1 MIERYLPG
9 RASAFGTFIFDV
21 SHNKSELGKTM
32 KFTSLQARIC
42 TTAGLCLLVSSASLV
57 SYGLFSSRA
66 NDQYVASEVSA
77 LVEKSTIREVQN
89 LAESRANAIQA
100 KLQNALDSARTMA
113 NTFAASKTLQS
124 PLSLGREQINNVLL
138 SVLKDNP
145 DFNGT
150 YSCWEPDALDGQ
162 DQAFRNG
169 QEGNNPLTGR
179 FTPYWTRSSD
189 GHVAVQPLVEY
200 DSQERHPNGVPKG
213 GWYAG
218 PRDTLKESVLD
229 PIPYVVQGKNV
240 WLTTLSVPI
249 VANGKFYG
257 VVGAD
262 FDIAFIQK
270 LSEQMSADLYGG
282 KGSVSI
288 LSNQGL
294 VVADSE
300 RTELIGQSIK
310 SLLPKSWEKTLGDIQ
325 SGRGDGL
332 LNKETQDIEVLMP
345 IQLGRTGK
353 PWAILIRL
361 PKAVVMSQA
370 ITLEQELQSRST
382 SSSVWQ
388 VSVGLGISLLALVAL
403 WFAAAKIVGPIREAA
418 ALAANISL
426 GDFSRRLVQQSEDE
440 VGQLSFA
447 LNEMSESLQ
456 RQVRVAE
463 RISEGDL
470 DLEVRLSSPH
480 DTLGKSLEK
489 MVSNLNNLI
498 SEVQVSAT
506 RITGSS
512 SQVTDLSQ
520 SLSDGASNSAS
531 SITEISAVMTQMA
544 AQTTDNADNA
554 KKADEQSQSSR
565 ADAGES
571 DKLMSELIAAMAE
584 IDNSGKDITAI
595 ITTIDNIAAQTNLLA
610 LNAAIEAARAG
621 ELGRG
626 FAVVADEVRSLAA
639 RSAEAAQ
646 QTAALIADSS
656 TKTQRGMIIAGRT
669 AESLKNI
676 VSGTSAVSSLVS
688 LIYQA
693 SSEQASGLRQASI
706 GLEQIDEV
714 TQQNQSNSHECA
726 LAARDLSERAS
737 VMQGVLS
744 RFKIKN
750 T

>member
-1 MIERYLPG
+1 
-9 RASAFGTFIFDV
+9 
-21 SHNKSELGKTM
+21 M
-32 KFTSLQARIC
+32 KFKSLQARIC
-42 TTAGLCLLVSSASLV
+42 VTAGVCLFVSSMSLIV
-57 SYGLFSSRA
+57 YGLFTARA
-66 NDQYVASEVSA
+66 NEQYVATEVAA
-77 LVEKSTIREVQN
+77 LVEKTTIREIQN

-100 KLQNALDSARTMA
+100 KLQNALDAARTMA
-113 NTFAASKTLQS
+113 NAFAASKASRSSLV
-124 PLSLGREQINNVLL
+124 LGREQINTVLL
-138 SVLKDNP
+138 GVLDDNP

-162 DQAFRNG
+162 DLAFRSAQDG
-169 QEGNNPLTGR
+169 SNPLTGR
-179 FTPYWTRSSD
+179 FTPYWTRGTE

-200 DSQERHPNGVPKG
+200 DSPDRHPNGVLKG
-213 GWYAG
+213 GWYSG
-218 PRDTLKESVLD
+218 PRETLKESVLD

-270 LSEQMSADLYGG
+270 LSEQMSAGLYDG

-288 LSNQGL
+288 ISNQGL
-294 VVADSE
+294 VVADSQ
-300 RTELIGQSIK
+300 RTDLIGQPIK
-310 SLLPKSWEKTLGDIQ
+310 ALLPDAWEKVLGDIR
-325 SGRGDGL
+325 SGRGNGM
-332 LNKETQDIEVLMP
+332 LNPQTQNIEVLMP
-345 IQLGRTGK
+345 IELGRTAK
-353 PWAILIRL
+353 PWAVLIRL

-370 ITLEQELQSRST
+370 IALEQELQARSI
-382 SSSVWQ
+382 SNSIWQ
-388 VSVGLGISLLALVAL
+388 VSVGLGILLLALAAL

-418 ALAANISL
+418 ALAATISL
-426 GDFSRRLVQQSEDE
+426 GDFSRRLVQKSEDE
-440 VGQLSFA
+440 VGQLSVA
-447 LNEMSESLQ
+447 LNDMSESLQ

-489 MVSNLNNLI
+489 MVSNLNRLI
-498 SEVQVSAT
+498 SEVQSSAT
-506 RITGSS
+506 QITGSS
-512 SQVTDLSQ
+512 TQVTDLSQ
-520 SLSDGASNSAS
+520 SLSEGASNSAS

-544 AQTTDNADNA
+544 AQTRDNAANA
-554 KKADEQSQSSR
+554 KKADEQSQASR

-584 IDNSGKDITAI
+584 IDSSGKDITAI

-656 TKTQRGMIIAGRT
+656 SKTQRGMIIAGRT

-676 VSGTSAVSSLVS
+676 VSGTSAVSNLVS

-693 SSEQASGLRQASI
+693 SSEQASGLQQASI

-714 TQQNQSNSHECA
+714 TQKNQSSSQECA
-726 LAARDLSERAS
+726 VAAKDLSERAS
-737 VMQGVLS
+737 LMQRVLG
-744 RFKIKN
+744 RFKVKRDSRHAAHLGG
-750 T
+750 

>member
-1 MIERYLPG
+1 
-9 RASAFGTFIFDV
+9 
-21 SHNKSELGKTM
+21 M
-32 KFTSLQARIC
+32 KFKSLQARIC
-42 TTAGLCLLVSSASLV
+42 VTAGVCLFVSSVSLV
-57 SYGLFSSRA
+57 VYGLFTARS
-66 NDQYVASEVSA
+66 NEHYVSTEVTA
-77 LVEKSTIREVQN
+77 LIEKSTIREIQN

-100 KLQNALDSARTMA
+100 RLQTALDAARTMA
-113 NTFAASKTLQS
+113 NTFAAGKAAQS
-124 PLSLGREQINNVLL
+124 PLALGRDQVNSVLL
-138 SVLKDNP
+138 NVLKDNP

-162 DQAFRNG
+162 DHAFRNA
-169 QEGNNPLTGR
+169 QDGNNPLTGR
-179 FTPYWTRSSD
+179 FTPYWTRSAD

-200 DSQERHPNGVPKG
+200 DSPDLHPNGVPKG
-213 GWYAG
+213 GWYSG

-240 WLTTLSVPI
+240 WLTILSVPI
-249 VANGKFYG
+249 VSGGKFYG

-270 LSEQMSADLYGG
+270 LSEQMSADLYDG

-288 LSNQGL
+288 MSNQGL
-294 VVADSE
+294 VVADS
-300 RTELIGQSIK
+300 RRMDLIGQPIK
-310 SLLPKSWEKTLGDIQ
+310 ALLPDSWEKVLSDIQ
-325 SGRGDGL
+325 RGRGDGL
-332 LNKETQDIEVLMP
+332 LNPQTQNIEVLMP
-345 IQLGRTGK
+345 IELGRTGK
-353 PWAILIRL
+353 PWAVLIRL

-370 ITLEQELQSRST
+370 IALEQELQSRSI
-382 SSSVWQ
+382 SNSVWQ
-388 VSVGLGISLLALVAL
+388 VSVGLGISLLALAGL
-403 WFAAAKIVGPIREAA
+403 WLAAAKIVGPIREAA
-418 ALAANISL
+418 ALAAQISL
-426 GDFSRRLVQQSEDE
+426 GDFSRRLVQKSEDE
-440 VGQLSFA
+440 VGQLSIA
-447 LNEMSESLQ
+447 LNDMSESLQ

-489 MVSNLNNLI
+489 MVTNLNQLI
-498 SEVQVSAT
+498 CEVQVSAT
-506 RITGSS
+506 RISGSS
-512 SQVTDLSQ
+512 AQVTDLSQ
-520 SLSDGASNSAS
+520 SLSEGAANSAS

-544 AQTTDNADNA
+544 AQTRDNAANA
-554 KKADEQSQSSR
+554 KKADEQSQASR

-584 IDNSGKDITAI
+584 IDSSGKDITAI

-626 FAVVADEVRSLAA
+626 FAVVADEVRTLAA

-656 TKTQRGMIIAGRT
+656 SKTQRGMVIAGRT

-693 SSEQASGLRQASI
+693 SSEQASGLQQASV

-714 TQQNQSNSHECA
+714 TQKNQSSSQECA
-726 LAARDLSERAS
+726 VAARDLSERAS
-737 VMQGVLS
+737 LMQRVLS
-744 RFKIKN
+744 RFKVKGG
-750 T
+750 

>member
-1 MIERYLPG
+1 
-9 RASAFGTFIFDV
+9 
-21 SHNKSELGKTM
+21 M
-32 KFTSLQARIC
+32 KFKSLQARIC
-42 TTAGLCLLVSSASLV
+42 VTAGVCLFVSSISLIV
-57 SYGLFSSRA
+57 YGLFSARA
-66 NDQYVASEVSA
+66 NEQYVSTEVSA
-77 LVEKSTIREVQN
+77 LVEKSAIREIQN

-100 KLQNALDSARTMA
+100 KLQNALDAARTMA
-113 NTFAASKTLQS
+113 NAFAASKASQS
-124 PLSLGREQINNVLL
+124 PLALGREQINSVLL

-150 YSCWEPDALDGQ
+150 YSCWEPNALDGQ
-162 DQAFRNG
+162 DPAFRNA
-169 QEGNNPLTGR
+169 EDGNNPLTGR
-179 FTPYWTRSSD
+179 FTPYWTRSAD

-200 DSQERHPNGVPKG
+200 DSPDRHPNGVPKG
-213 GWYAG
+213 GWYSG

-249 VANGKFYG
+249 VSNGKFYG

-282 KGSVSI
+282 KGTVSI

-294 VVADSE
+294 VVADSQ
-300 RTELIGQSIK
+300 RTDLIGQPIK
-310 SLLPKSWEKTLGDIQ
+310 ALLPDSWEKVLRDIQ
-325 SGRGDGL
+325 GGRGDGL
-332 LNKETQDIEVLMP
+332 LNAQTQNIEVLMP
-345 IQLGRTGK
+345 IALGRTGK
-353 PWAILIRL
+353 PWAVLIRL

-370 ITLEQELQSRST
+370 IALEQELQARSLNN
-382 SSSVWQ
+382 SIWQ
-388 VSVGLGISLLALVAL
+388 VSVGLVISLLALAAL
-403 WFAAAKIVGPIREAA
+403 WYAAAKIVGPIREAA
-418 ALAANISL
+418 ALAATISL
-426 GDFSRRLVQQSEDE
+426 GDFSRRLVQKSEDE
-440 VGQLSFA
+440 VGQLSVA
-447 LNEMSESLQ
+447 LNDMSESLQ

-489 MVSNLNNLI
+489 MVSNLNQLI
-498 SEVQVSAT
+498 SEVQISAT
-506 RITGSS
+506 QITGSS
-512 SQVTDLSQ
+512 AQVTDLSQ

-544 AQTTDNADNA
+544 AQTRDNAANA
-554 KKADEQSQSSR
+554 KKADEQSQASR

-656 TKTQRGMIIAGRT
+656 SKTQRGMIIAGRT

-676 VSGTSAVSSLVS
+676 VSGTSAVSNLVS

-693 SSEQASGLRQASI
+693 SSEQASGLQQASI

-714 TQQNQSNSHECA
+714 TQKNQSNSQECA
-726 LAARDLSERAS
+726 VAAKDLSERAS
-737 VMQGVLS
+737 LMQRVLG
-744 RFKIKN
+744 RFKVKRG
-750 T
+750 

>member
-1 MIERYLPG
+1 
-9 RASAFGTFIFDV
+9 
-21 SHNKSELGKTM
+21 M
-32 KFTSLQARIC
+32 KFNSLQTRIC
-42 TTAGLCLLVSSASLV
+42 FTAGLCLFISCASLV
-57 SYGLFSSRA
+57 LYGLYSSNA
-66 NDQYVASEVSA
+66 NQAYVGAEVSTLIESA
-77 LVEKSTIREVQN
+77 TIREVQN

-113 NTFAASKTLQS
+113 NTLGASKSAQS
-124 PLSLGREQINNVLL
+124 PLSLGREQINTMLL

-162 DQAFRNG
+162 DQAFRINEG
-169 QEGNNPLTGR
+169 GNNPLTGR

-189 GHVAVQPLVEY
+189 GHIAVQPLVEY
-200 DSQERHPNGVPKG
+200 DSDARHPNGVLKG
-213 GWYAG
+213 GWYSG
-218 PRDTLKESVLD
+218 PRDTQKESVLD
-229 PIPYVVQGKNV
+229 PLPYVVQGKNV

-249 VANGKFYG
+249 TANGKFYG

-262 FDIAFIQK
+262 FDISFIQK

-294 VVADSE
+294 VVADSK
-300 RTELIGQSIK
+300 RPELIGQSLK
-310 SLLPKSWEKTLGDIQ
+310 ALLPGSWENVLSNVQKGQGDSRFNPDSQ
-325 SGRGDGL
+325 
-332 LNKETQDIEVLMP
+332 EIEVQMP
-345 IQLGRTGK
+345 INLGRTGK
-353 PWAILIRL
+353 PWAIVIHL

-370 ITLEQELQSRST
+370 IALEQELQSRGVK
-382 SSSVWQ
+382 SSIWQ
-388 VSVGLGISLLALVAL
+388 VSVGVGISLLALLAL
-403 WFAAAKIVGPIREAA
+403 WLATAKIVGPIREAA

-426 GDFSRRLVQQSEDE
+426 GDFSRRLVQKSEDE

-447 LNEMSESLQ
+447 LNDMSESLQ

-470 DLEVRLSSPH
+470 DLEVRLSSPN

-489 MVSNLNNLI
+489 MVGNLNTLI
-498 SEVQVSAT
+498 SQVQASAT
-506 RITGSS
+506 QITGSS
-512 SQVTDLSQ
+512 AQVTELSQ

-544 AQTTDNADNA
+544 AQTTDNAANA
-554 KKADEQSQSSR
+554 KKADEQSQASR

-669 AESLKNI
+669 ADSLRNI
-676 VSGTSAVSSLVS
+676 VSGTSTVSSLVS

-693 SSEQASGLRQASI
+693 SSEQASGLQQASI

-714 TQQNQSNSHECA
+714 TQQNQVNSQQCA
-726 LAARDLSERAS
+726 VAAKNLSERAS
-737 VMQGVLS
+737 SMQQGLS
-744 RFKIKN
+744 RFKVKAS
-750 T
+750 

>member
-1 MIERYLPG
+1 
-9 RASAFGTFIFDV
+9 
-21 SHNKSELGKTM
+21 M
-32 KFTSLQARIC
+32 KFNSLQTRIC
-42 TTAGLCLLVSSASLV
+42 FTAGLCLFISSTSLV
-57 SYGLFSSRA
+57 LYGVFSAAA
-66 NDQYVASEVSA
+66 NERYVTGEVFR
-77 LVEKSTIREVQN
+77 LIEDSTIREVQN
-89 LAESRANAIQA
+89 LAESRAIAIQA
-100 KLQNALDSARTMA
+100 KLQNALDSARTLA
-113 NTFAASKTLQS
+113 NTFAASKTEQS
-124 PLSLGREQINNVLL
+124 PLSLGRAQINTMLL

-162 DQAFRNG
+162 DQASRNG
-169 QEGNNPLTGR
+169 DGGNNPLTGR

-200 DSQERHPNGVPKG
+200 DSLARHLNGVPKG

-249 VANGKFYG
+249 TANGKFYG

-270 LSEQMSADLYGG
+270 LSEQMSAELYGG

-294 VVADSE
+294 VVADSQ
-300 RTELIGQSIK
+300 RTDLIGQPLNG
-310 SLLPKSWEKTLGDIQ
+310 LLPDTWEQVLADIQ
-325 SGRGDGL
+325 SARGVGQ
-332 LNKETQDIEVLMP
+332 LNKDSQNIEVLTP

-353 PWAILIRL
+353 PWAILINL

-370 ITLEQELQSRST
+370 IALEQEMQSRSVRN
-382 SSSVWQ
+382 SVWQ
-388 VSVGLGISLLALVAL
+388 VAVGVVISLLALVAL
-403 WFAAAKIVGPIREAA
+403 WFATAKIVGPIREAA
-418 ALAANISL
+418 ALAASISL
-426 GDFSRRLVQQSEDE
+426 GDFSRRLVQKSEDE

-447 LNEMSESLQ
+447 LNDMSESLQ
-456 RQVRVAE
+456 RQVRIAE
-463 RISEGDL
+463 RISDGDL
-470 DLEVRLSSPH
+470 DLEVRLSSPQ
-480 DTLGKSLEK
+480 DSLGKSLEK

-506 RITGSS
+506 QITSS
-512 SQVTDLSQ
+512 SAQVTELSQ

-544 AQTTDNADNA
+544 AQTTDNAANA
-554 KKADEQSQSSR
+554 KKADEQSQVSR

-656 TKTQRGMIIAGRT
+656 IKTQRGMIIAGRT
-669 AESLKNI
+669 ADSLRNI
-676 VSGTSAVSSLVS
+676 VSGTSTVSSLVS

-693 SSEQASGLRQASI
+693 SSEQASGLQQASI

-714 TQQNQSNSHECA
+714 TQQNQANSQNCA
-726 LAARDLSERAS
+726 LAARDLSDRAS
-737 VMQGVLS
+737 TMQRGLG
-744 RFKIKN
+744 RFKVKSI
-750 T
+750 

>member
-1 MIERYLPG
+1 
-9 RASAFGTFIFDV
+9 
-21 SHNKSELGKTM
+21 M
-32 KFTSLQARIC
+32 KFNSLQTRIC
-42 TTAGLCLLVSSASLV
+42 FTAGLCLFISCASLV
-57 SYGLFSSRA
+57 LYGLYSSSA
-66 NDQYVASEVSA
+66 NQTYVGTEVST
-77 LVEKSTIREVQN
+77 LVESATIREVQN

-113 NTFAASKTLQS
+113 NTLGASKSAQS
-124 PLSLGREQINNVLL
+124 PLTLGREQINTMLL

-162 DQAFRNG
+162 DQAFRINEG
-169 QEGNNPLTGR
+169 GNNPLTGR

-189 GHVAVQPLVEY
+189 GHIAVQPLVEY
-200 DSQERHPNGVPKG
+200 DSDARHPNGVLKG
-213 GWYAG
+213 GWYSG
-218 PRDTLKESVLD
+218 PRDTQKESVLD
-229 PIPYVVQGKNV
+229 PLPYVVQGKNV

-249 VANGKFYG
+249 TANGKFYG

-262 FDIAFIQK
+262 FDISFIQK
-270 LSEQMSADLYGG
+270 LSEQMSADLYNG

-294 VVADSE
+294 VVADSKHP
-300 RTELIGQSIK
+300 ELIGQSLK
-310 SLLPKSWEKTLGDIQ
+310 ALLPGTWEKVLANVQKGQGD
-325 SGRGDGL
+325 SR
-332 LNKETQDIEVLMP
+332 LNPDSQEIEVQMP
-345 IQLGRTGK
+345 INLGRTGK
-353 PWAILIRL
+353 PWAIVIHL

-370 ITLEQELQSRST
+370 MALEHELQSRGVK
-382 SSSVWQ
+382 SSIWQ
-388 VSVGLGISLLALVAL
+388 VSVGVGISLLALLAL
-403 WFAAAKIVGPIREAA
+403 WFATAKIVGPIREAA

-426 GDFSRRLVQQSEDE
+426 GDFSRRLVQKSEDE

-447 LNEMSESLQ
+447 LNDMSESLQ

-470 DLEVRLSSPH
+470 DLEVRLSSPN

-489 MVSNLNNLI
+489 MVGNLNSLI
-498 SEVQVSAT
+498 SQVQASAT
-506 RITGSS
+506 QITGSS
-512 SQVTDLSQ
+512 AQVTELSQ

-544 AQTTDNADNA
+544 AQTTDNAANA
-554 KKADEQSQSSR
+554 KKADEQSQASR

-669 AESLKNI
+669 ADSLRNI
-676 VSGTSAVSSLVS
+676 VTGTSTVSSLVS

-693 SSEQASGLRQASI
+693 SSEQASGLQQASI

-714 TQQNQSNSHECA
+714 TQQNQVNSQQCA
-726 LAARDLSERAS
+726 EAAKNLSERANS
-737 VMQGVLS
+737 MQQGLS
-744 RFKIKN
+744 RFKVKAS
-750 T
+750 

>member
-1 MIERYLPG
+1 
-9 RASAFGTFIFDV
+9 V
-21 SHNKSELGKTM
+21 
-32 KFTSLQARIC
+32 
-42 TTAGLCLLVSSASLV
+42 
-57 SYGLFSSRA
+57 
-66 NDQYVASEVSA
+66 EVSA
-77 LVEKSTIREVQN
+77 LVEESTIREIQN
-89 LAESRANAIQA
+89 LAESRANAIQS
-100 KLQNALDSARTMA
+100 KLQNALDAARTMA
-113 NTFAASKTLQS
+113 SAFAASKTSQS
-124 PLSLGREQINNVLL
+124 PLDLGREQINTVLL
-138 SVLKDNP
+138 NVLKDNP

-150 YSCWEPDALDGQ
+150 YSCWEPNALDGN
-162 DQAFRNG
+162 DFAFTNG
-169 QEGNNPLTGR
+169 EDGSNPSTGR
-179 FTPYWTRSSD
+179 FTPYWTRSAD

-200 DSQERHPNGVPKG
+200 DSTDRHPNGVLKG
-213 GWYAG
+213 GWYSG
-218 PRDTLKESVLD
+218 PRSTLTESVLD
-229 PIPYVVQGKNV
+229 PIPYVVQGKKV

-249 VANGKFYG
+249 IADGKFYG

-262 FDIAFIQK
+262 FDIAFIQR
-270 LSEQMSADLYGG
+270 LSEQMSADLYDG
-282 KGSVSI
+282 KGSVTI
-288 LSNQGL
+288 MSNQGL
-294 VVADSE
+294 VVADSQHID
-300 RTELIGQSIK
+300 LIGQPIK
-310 SLLPKSWEKTLGDIQ
+310 ALLPESWEEVLANIQ
-325 SGRGDGL
+325 SGRGQSL
-332 LNKETQDIEVLMP
+332 LNQATENIEVLMP

-353 PWAILIRL
+353 PWALLIRL

-370 ITLEQELQSRST
+370 IALDSELGARSV
-382 SSSVWQ
+382 SNSIWQ
-388 VSVGLGISLLALVAL
+388 VIVGLGISLLALAVL
-403 WFAAAKIVGPIREAA
+403 WFAAAKIVGPIRDAA

-426 GDFSRRLVQQSEDE
+426 GDFSSRLVQQSEDE
-440 VGQLSFA
+440 VGQLSLA
-447 LNEMSESLQ
+447 LNDMSESLQ

-498 SEVQVSAT
+498 SEVQGSAT
-506 RITGSS
+506 QITGSS
-512 SQVTDLSQ
+512 DQVADLSQ
-520 SLSDGASNSAS
+520 SLSDGASSSAS

-544 AQTTDNADNA
+544 AQTSDNAENA
-554 KKADEQSQSSR
+554 KKADEQSEASR

-571 DKLMSELIAAMAE
+571 DKLMSELIAAMTE

-646 QTAALIADSS
+646 QTAALIADSA

-676 VSGTSAVSSLVS
+676 VSGTSAVSTLVS

-693 SSEQASGLRQASI
+693 SSEQASGLQQASI

-714 TQQNQSNSHECA
+714 TQQNQSNSQDCA
-726 LAARDLSERAS
+726 VAARDLSARAS
-737 VMQGVLS
+737 AMQRELS
-744 RFKIKN
+744 RFKVKKAS
-750 T
+750 

>member
-1 MIERYLPG
+1 
-9 RASAFGTFIFDV
+9 
-21 SHNKSELGKTM
+21 M
-32 KFTSLQARIC
+32 KFKSLQARIC
-42 TTAGLCLLVSSASLV
+42 VTAGVCLFVSSISLIV
-57 SYGLFSSRA
+57 YGLFSARA
-66 NDQYVASEVSA
+66 NEQYVSTEVSA
-77 LVEKSTIREVQN
+77 LVEKSTIREIQN

-100 KLQNALDSARTMA
+100 KLQNALDAARTMA
-113 NTFAASKTLQS
+113 NAFAASKASQS
-124 PLSLGREQINNVLL
+124 PLALGREQINSVLL

-150 YSCWEPDALDGQ
+150 YSCWEPNALDGQ
-162 DQAFRNG
+162 DPAFRNA
-169 QEGNNPLTGR
+169 EDGNNPLTGR
-179 FTPYWTRSSD
+179 FTPYWTRSAD

-200 DSQERHPNGVPKG
+200 DSPDRHPNGVPKG
-213 GWYAG
+213 GWYSG

-249 VANGKFYG
+249 VSNGKFYG

-282 KGSVSI
+282 KGTVSI

-294 VVADSE
+294 VVADSQ
-300 RTELIGQSIK
+300 RTDLIGQPIK
-310 SLLPKSWEKTLGDIQ
+310 ALLPDSWEKVLRDIQ
-325 SGRGDGL
+325 AGRGDGL
-332 LNKETQDIEVLMP
+332 LNAQTQNIEVLMP
-345 IQLGRTGK
+345 IALGRTGK
-353 PWAILIRL
+353 PWAVLIRL

-370 ITLEQELQSRST
+370 IALEQELQARSLNN
-382 SSSVWQ
+382 SIWQ
-388 VSVGLGISLLALVAL
+388 VSVGLVISLLALAAL
-403 WFAAAKIVGPIREAA
+403 WYAAAKIVGPIREAA
-418 ALAANISL
+418 ALAATISL
-426 GDFSRRLVQQSEDE
+426 GDFSRRLVQKSEDE
-440 VGQLSFA
+440 VGQLSAA
-447 LNEMSESLQ
+447 LNDMSESLQ

-489 MVSNLNNLI
+489 MVSNLNQLI
-498 SEVQVSAT
+498 SEVQISAT
-506 RITGSS
+506 QITGSS
-512 SQVTDLSQ
+512 AQVTDLSQ

-544 AQTTDNADNA
+544 AQTRDNAANA
-554 KKADEQSQSSR
+554 KKADEQSQASR

-656 TKTQRGMIIAGRT
+656 SKTQRGMIIAGRT

-676 VSGTSAVSSLVS
+676 VSGTGAVSSLVS

-693 SSEQASGLRQASI
+693 SSEQASGLQQASI

-714 TQQNQSNSHECA
+714 TQKNQSNSQECA
-726 LAARDLSERAS
+726 VAAKDLSERAS
-737 VMQGVLS
+737 LMQRVLG
-744 RFKIKN
+744 RFKVKRG
-750 T
+750 

>member
-1 MIERYLPG
+1 
-9 RASAFGTFIFDV
+9 
-21 SHNKSELGKTM
+21 M
-32 KFTSLQARIC
+32 KFKSLQARIC
-42 TTAGLCLLVSSASLV
+42 VTAGICLLVSSATLV
-57 SYGLFSSRA
+57 GYGLFSSRA
-66 NDQYVASEVSA
+66 NEQYVATEVSA
-77 LVEKSTIREVQN
+77 LVEKSTIREIQN

-100 KLQNALDSARTMA
+100 KLQSALDAARTMA
-113 NTFAASKTLQS
+113 DTFAAGKAAQS
-124 PLSLGREQINNVLL
+124 PLALGRDQINTVLL

-150 YSCWEPDALDGQ
+150 YSCWEPEALDGQ
-162 DQAFRNG
+162 DLAFRNG
-169 QEGNNPLTGR
+169 QDGNNPLTGR
-179 FTPYWTRSSD
+179 FTPYWTRSAD

-200 DSQERHPNGVPKG
+200 DSPDRHPNGVLKG
-213 GWYAG
+213 GWYSG
-218 PRDTLKESVLD
+218 PRTTLKESVLD

-249 VANGKFYG
+249 VSNNKFYG

-288 LSNQGL
+288 MSNQGL
-294 VVADSE
+294 VVADSQ
-300 RTELIGQSIK
+300 RTDLIGQSIK
-310 SLLPKSWEKTLGDIQ
+310 ALLPDSWERVLGDIQ
-325 SGRGDGL
+325 NGHGDGL
-332 LNKETQDIEVLMP
+332 LNQQTQNIEVLMP

-353 PWAILIRL
+353 PWAVLIRL

-370 ITLEQELQSRST
+370 IALGHELQARSI

-388 VSVGLGISLLALVAL
+388 VSAGLVISLLALIAL

-418 ALAANISL
+418 ALAATISL

-480 DTLGKSLEK
+480 DTLGKALER
-489 MVSNLNNLI
+489 MVSTLNNLI
-498 SEVQVSAT
+498 SDVQVSAT
-506 RITGSS
+506 QITGSS
-512 SQVTDLSQ
+512 AQVTDLSQ
-520 SLSDGASNSAS
+520 SLSEGASNSAS
-531 SITEISAVMTQMA
+531 SITEISAVMTQMS
-544 AQTTDNADNA
+544 AQTTDNAANA
-554 KKADEQSQSSR
+554 KKADEQSQASR
-565 ADAGES
+565 TDAGES

-584 IDNSGKDITAI
+584 INNSGKDITAI

-656 TKTQRGMIIAGRT
+656 TKTQRGMVIAGRT

-693 SSEQASGLRQASI
+693 SSEQASGLQQASL

-714 TQQNQSNSHECA
+714 TQQNQSNSQECA
-726 LAARDLSERAS
+726 VAAKDLSERAS
-737 VMQGVLS
+737 LMQHGLS
-744 RFKIKN
+744 RFKVKK

>member
-1 MIERYLPG
+1 
-9 RASAFGTFIFDV
+9 
-21 SHNKSELGKTM
+21 M
-32 KFTSLQARIC
+32 KFKSLQARIC
-42 TTAGLCLLVSSASLV
+42 VTAGVCLFVSSISLIV
-57 SYGLFSSRA
+57 YGLFSARA
-66 NDQYVASEVSA
+66 NEQYVATEVSA
-77 LVEKSTIREVQN
+77 LVEKSTIREIQN

-100 KLQNALDSARTMA
+100 KLQNALDAARTMA
-113 NTFAASKTLQS
+113 NAFAASKASQS
-124 PLSLGREQINNVLL
+124 PLVLGREQINSVLL

-150 YSCWEPDALDGQ
+150 YSCWEPNALDGQ
-162 DQAFRNG
+162 DTAFRNA
-169 QEGNNPLTGR
+169 EDGNNPLTGR
-179 FTPYWTRSSD
+179 FTPYWTRSAD

-200 DSQERHPNGVPKG
+200 DSPDRHPNGVPKG
-213 GWYAG
+213 GWYSG

-249 VANGKFYG
+249 VSNGKFYG

-282 KGSVSI
+282 KGTVSI

-294 VVADSE
+294 VVADSQ
-300 RTELIGQSIK
+300 RTDLIGQPIK
-310 SLLPKSWEKTLGDIQ
+310 ALLPDSWEKVLRDIQ
-325 SGRGDGL
+325 AGRGDGL
-332 LNKETQDIEVLMP
+332 LNAQTQNIEVLMP
-345 IQLGRTGK
+345 IALGRTGK
-353 PWAILIRL
+353 PWAVLIRL

-370 ITLEQELQSRST
+370 IALEQELQARSLNN
-382 SSSVWQ
+382 SIWQ
-388 VSVGLGISLLALVAL
+388 VSVGLVISLLALAAL
-403 WFAAAKIVGPIREAA
+403 WYAAAKIVGPIREAA
-418 ALAANISL
+418 ALAATISL
-426 GDFSRRLVQQSEDE
+426 GDFSRRLVQKSEDE
-440 VGQLSFA
+440 VGQLSAA
-447 LNEMSESLQ
+447 LNDMSESLQ

-489 MVSNLNNLI
+489 MVSNLNQLI
-498 SEVQVSAT
+498 SEVQISAT
-506 RITGSS
+506 QITGSS
-512 SQVTDLSQ
+512 AQVTDLSQ

-544 AQTTDNADNA
+544 AQTRDNAANA
-554 KKADEQSQSSR
+554 KKADEQSQASR

-656 TKTQRGMIIAGRT
+656 SKTQRGMIIAGRT

-676 VSGTSAVSSLVS
+676 VSGTGAVSSLVS

-693 SSEQASGLRQASI
+693 SSEQASGLQQASI

-714 TQQNQSNSHECA
+714 TQKNQSNSQECA
-726 LAARDLSERAS
+726 VAAKDLSERAS
-737 VMQGVLS
+737 LMQRVLG
-744 RFKIKN
+744 RFKVKRG
-750 T
+750 

>member
-1 MIERYLPG
+1 
-9 RASAFGTFIFDV
+9 
-21 SHNKSELGKTM
+21 M
-32 KFTSLQARIC
+32 KLKSLQARIC
-42 TTAGLCLLVSSASLV
+42 ITAGLCLFVSSASLV
-57 SYGLFSSRA
+57 AYGLFTSRT
-66 NDQYVASEVSA
+66 NEQYVSDEVA
-77 LVEKSTIREVQN
+77 VLIEHSTVREIQN

-100 KLQNALDSARTMA
+100 KLQNALEAARTMA
-113 NTFAASKTLQS
+113 STFAASKASQS
-124 PLSLGREQINNVLL
+124 PLMLGREQINSVLL

-145 DFNGT
+145 EFNGT
-150 YSCWEPDALDGQ
+150 YSCWEQDALDGKDLTSRDAQ
-162 DQAFRNG
+162 DG
-169 QEGNNPLTGR
+169 SNPLTGR
-179 FTPYWTRSSD
+179 FTPYWTRSPD
-189 GHVAVQPLVEY
+189 GRVAVQPLVEY
-200 DSQERHPNGVPKG
+200 DSQDSHPNGVPKG
-213 GWYAG
+213 GWYQG
-218 PRDTLKESVLD
+218 PKSTLKESVLD
-229 PIPYVVQGKNV
+229 PIPYVVQGNKV
-240 WLTTLSVPI
+240 WLATLSVPI
-249 VANGKFYG
+249 VANGTFYG

-270 LSEQMSADLYGG
+270 LSEQMSTELYGG
-282 KGSVSI
+282 KGSVTI

-294 VVADSE
+294 VVADSQ
-300 RTELIGQSIK
+300 RAELIGQPMK
-310 SLLPKSWEKTLGDIQ
+310 TLFADSWEKVLSDIQ
-325 SGRGDGL
+325 GGRGESL
-332 LNKETQDIEVLMP
+332 LNQKTQTFEVLMP

-353 PWAILIRL
+353 PWAVFIRL

-370 ITLEQELQSRST
+370 ITLEHELQARSVNN
-382 SSSVWQ
+382 SIWQ
-388 VSVGLGISLLALVAL
+388 VSVGLTILLLALTAL

-426 GDFSRRLVQQSEDE
+426 GDFSRRLVQRSEDE

-447 LNEMSESLQ
+447 LNDMSDSLQ

-470 DLEVRLSSPH
+470 DLDVRLSSPN

-506 RITGSS
+506 QITGSS
-512 SQVTDLSQ
+512 EQVTDLSQ
-520 SLSDGASNSAS
+520 SLSDGAANSAS

-544 AQTTDNADNA
+544 AQTSDNAVNA
-554 KKADEQSQSSR
+554 KKADEQSQASR

-571 DKLMSELIAAMAE
+571 DKLMTELISAMTE

-639 RSAEAAQ
+639 RSAEAAK
-646 QTAALIADSS
+646 QTATLIADSS

-693 SSEQASGLRQASI
+693 SSEQASGLQQASL

-714 TQQNQSNSHECA
+714 TQQNQSNSRDCA
-726 LAARDLSERAS
+726 ASAKDLSVRAS
-737 VMQGVLS
+737 LMQRELS
-744 RFKIKN
+744 RFKVKKPPLL
-750 T
+750 

>member
-1 MIERYLPG
+1 
-9 RASAFGTFIFDV
+9 
-21 SHNKSELGKTM
+21 M
-32 KFTSLQARIC
+32 KFKSLQARIC
-42 TTAGLCLLVSSASLV
+42 VTAGICLFVSSISLV
-57 SYGLFSSRA
+57 VYGLFTART
-66 NDQYVASEVSA
+66 NEQYVASEVSA
-77 LVEKSTIREVQN
+77 LVEKSTIREIQN
-89 LAESRANAIQA
+89 LAESRANVIQA
-100 KLQNALDSARTMA
+100 KLQNALDAARTMA
-113 NTFAASKTLQS
+113 NAFAASKVAQS
-124 PLSLGREQINNVLL
+124 PLALGREQINTVLL

-162 DQAFRNG
+162 DLAFRNA
-169 QEGNNPLTGR
+169 QDGNNPLTGR
-179 FTPYWTRSSD
+179 FTPYWTRSAG

-200 DSQERHPNGVPKG
+200 DSADRHPNGVPKG
-213 GWYAG
+213 GWYSG

-270 LSEQMSADLYGG
+270 LSEQMSAELYGG
-282 KGSVSI
+282 KGTVSI

-294 VVADSE
+294 VVADSQ
-300 RTELIGQSIK
+300 RTDLIGQPIK
-310 SLLPKSWEKTLGDIQ
+310 ALLPDAWEKVLSDIQ
-325 SGRGDGL
+325 GGRGNGL
-332 LNKETQDIEVLMP
+332 LNPQTQNIEVLMP
-345 IQLGRTGK
+345 IALGRTGK
-353 PWAILIRL
+353 PWAVLIRL
-361 PKAVVMSQA
+361 PKAVVMAQA
-370 ITLEQELQSRST
+370 IALEQELQARSINN
-382 SSSVWQ
+382 SIWQ

-403 WFAAAKIVGPIREAA
+403 WFATAKIVGPIREAA

-440 VGQLSFA
+440 VGQLSAA
-447 LNEMSESLQ
+447 LNDMSESLQ

-489 MVSNLNNLI
+489 MVSNLNQLI
-498 SEVQVSAT
+498 SEVQTSAT
-506 RITGSS
+506 QITGSS
-512 SQVTDLSQ
+512 AQVTDLSQ

-544 AQTTDNADNA
+544 AQTRDNAANA
-554 KKADEQSQSSR
+554 KKADEQSQASR

-656 TKTQRGMIIAGRT
+656 SKTQRGMIIAGRT

-676 VSGTSAVSSLVS
+676 VHGTSAVSNLVS
-688 LIYQA
+688 LIYRPPA
-693 SSEQASGLRQASI
+693 SRLPVCSRPASAWNRS
-706 GLEQIDEV
+706 
-714 TQQNQSNSHECA
+714 
-726 LAARDLSERAS
+726 
-737 VMQGVLS
+737 M
-744 RFKIKN
+744 K
-750 T
+750 

>member
-1 MIERYLPG
+1 
-9 RASAFGTFIFDV
+9 
-21 SHNKSELGKTM
+21 M
-32 KFTSLQARIC
+32 KFKSLQARIC
-42 TTAGLCLLVSSASLV
+42 VTAGVCLFVSSISLV
-57 SYGLFSSRA
+57 VYGLFSARA
-66 NDQYVASEVSA
+66 NEQYVATEVSA
-77 LVEKSTIREVQN
+77 LIEKSTIREIQN

-100 KLQNALDSARTMA
+100 RLQNALDAARTMA
-113 NTFAASKTLQS
+113 NTFAASKVAQS
-124 PLSLGREQINNVLL
+124 PLALGREQINSVLL
-138 SVLKDNP
+138 GVLKDNP

-150 YSCWEPDALDGQ
+150 YSCWEPNALDGQ
-162 DQAFRNG
+162 DAAFRNA
-169 QEGNNPLTGR
+169 EDGNNPLTGR
-179 FTPYWTRSSD
+179 FTPYWTRSAD
-189 GHVAVQPLVEY
+189 GHIAVQPLVEY
-200 DSQERHPNGVPKG
+200 DSADRHPNGVPKG
-213 GWYAG
+213 GWYSG

-270 LSEQMSADLYGG
+270 LSEQMSAELYDG
-282 KGSVSI
+282 KGTVTI

-294 VVADSE
+294 VVADSR
-300 RTELIGQSIK
+300 RTDLIGQPIK
-310 SLLPKSWEKTLGDIQ
+310 ALLPGSWEKVLRDIQ
-325 SGRGDGL
+325 GGQGDGL
-332 LNKETQDIEVLMP
+332 LNPQTQDIEVLMP
-345 IQLGRTGK
+345 ISLGRTGK
-353 PWAILIRL
+353 PWAVLIRL

-370 ITLEQELQSRST
+370 IALEQELQARSINN
-382 SSSVWQ
+382 SIWQ
-388 VSVGLGISLLALVAL
+388 VSAGMLISLLALAAL

-426 GDFSRRLVQQSEDE
+426 GDFSRRLVQKSEDE
-440 VGQLSFA
+440 VGQLSAA
-447 LNEMSESLQ
+447 LNDMSESLQ
-456 RQVRVAE
+456 RQVRGAE
-463 RISEGDL
+463 RIFEGDL
-470 DLEVRLSSPH
+470 DLEVRLSSPN

-489 MVSNLNNLI
+489 MVSNLNQLI
-498 SEVQVSAT
+498 CEVQASAT
-506 RITGSS
+506 QITGSS
-512 SQVTDLSQ
+512 AQVTDLSQ
-520 SLSDGASNSAS
+520 SLSEGASNSAS

-544 AQTTDNADNA
+544 AQTRDNADNA
-554 KKADEQSQSSR
+554 RKADEQSQASR

-571 DKLMSELIAAMAE
+571 DKLMSELIAAMTE

-656 TKTQRGMIIAGRT
+656 SKTQRGMIIAGRT

-676 VSGTSAVSSLVS
+676 VNGTSAVSNLVS

-693 SSEQASGLRQASI
+693 SSEQASGLQQASI

-714 TQQNQSNSHECA
+714 TQKNQSNSQECA
-726 LAARDLSERAS
+726 VAAKDLSERAS
-737 VMQGVLS
+737 LMQRVLG
-744 RFKIKN
+744 RFKVKRG
-750 T
+750 

>member
-1 MIERYLPG
+1 
-9 RASAFGTFIFDV
+9 
-21 SHNKSELGKTM
+21 M
-32 KFTSLQARIC
+32 KFKSLQTRIC
-42 TTAGLCLLVSSASLV
+42 FTAGICLFVSSASLV
-57 SYGLFSSRA
+57 VYGVFNSRA
-66 NDQYVASEVSA
+66 NEQYVSTEVTT
-77 LVEKSTIREVQN
+77 LVEKSTIREIQN
-89 LAESRANAIQA
+89 LAESRANAIQT
-100 KLQNALDSARTMA
+100 KLQNALDAARTMA
-113 NTFAASKTLQS
+113 TAFAASKTSQS
-124 PLSLGREQINNVLL
+124 PLAIGREQVNAVLL

-145 DFNGT
+145 EFNGT
-150 YSCWEPDALDGQ
+150 YSCWEPEALDGQ
-162 DQAFRNG
+162 DMAFRNTPDG
-169 QEGNNPLTGR
+169 SNPLTGR
-179 FTPYWTRSSD
+179 FTPYWTRSAD

-200 DSQERHPNGVPKG
+200 DSPDRHPNGVLKG
-213 GWYAG
+213 GWYSG
-218 PRDTLKESVLD
+218 PRSTLKESVLD

-262 FDIAFIQK
+262 FDISFIQK

-282 KGSVSI
+282 KGSVTI
-288 LSNQGL
+288 MSNQGL
-294 VVADSE
+294 VVADSDHVD
-300 RTELIGQSIK
+300 LIGQPIK
-310 SLLPKSWEKTLGDIQ
+310 ALLPETWDKILSDIQGGRGNSLLNPQ
-325 SGRGDGL
+325 
-332 LNKETQDIEVLMP
+332 TQNIEVLMP

-353 PWAILIRL
+353 PWAVLIRL

-370 ITLEQELQSRST
+370 ITLERELQARSV
-382 SSSVWQ
+382 SNSIWQ
-388 VSVGLGISLLALVAL
+388 VSVGLVISLLALVGL

-426 GDFSRRLVQQSEDE
+426 GDFSRRLVQQSDDE
-440 VGQLSFA
+440 VGQLSYA
-447 LNEMSESLQ
+447 LNDMSESLQ

-506 RITGSS
+506 QITGSS
-512 SQVTDLSQ
+512 EQVTDLSQ

-544 AQTTDNADNA
+544 AQTSDNAANA
-554 KKADEQSQSSR
+554 KKADEQSQASR
-565 ADAGES
+565 SDAGES

-656 TKTQRGMIIAGRT
+656 TKTKRGMIIAGRT
-669 AESLKNI
+669 AESLKSI

-693 SSEQASGLRQASI
+693 SSEQASGLQQASL

-714 TQQNQSNSHECA
+714 TQQNQSNSQECA
-726 LAARDLSERAS
+726 VAAKDLSARAS
-737 VMQGVLS
+737 LMQRELG
-744 RFKIKN
+744 RFRVKKV
-750 T
+750 

>member
-1 MIERYLPG
+1 
-9 RASAFGTFIFDV
+9 
-21 SHNKSELGKTM
+21 M
-32 KFTSLQARIC
+32 KFNSLQTRIC
-42 TTAGLCLLVSSASLV
+42 FTAGICLFISSASLV
-57 SYGLFSSRA
+57 LYGLFSSTA
-66 NDQYVASEVSA
+66 SEKYVAGEVSA
-77 LVEKSTIREVQN
+77 LIENSTIREVQN

-100 KLQNALDSARTMA
+100 KLQNALDAARTLA
-113 NTFAASKTLQS
+113 NAFAASKTAQS
-124 PLSLGREQINNVLL
+124 SLLLGREQINTMLL

-150 YSCWEPDALDGQ
+150 YSCWEPDAVDGQ

-169 QEGNNPLTGR
+169 EGGNNPLTGR

-189 GHVAVQPLVEY
+189 GHIAVQPLVEY
-200 DSQERHPNGVPKG
+200 DSQARHPNGVPKG
-213 GWYAG
+213 GWYTG
-218 PRDTLKESVLD
+218 PRDTQKESVLD

-249 VANGKFYG
+249 TANGKFYG

-270 LSEQMSADLYGG
+270 LSEQMSADLYAG

-294 VVADSE
+294 VVADSQ
-300 RTELIGQSIK
+300 RTDLIGQPLK
-310 SLLPKSWEKTLGDIQ
+310 GLLPDTWEKTLADIQ
-325 SGRGDGL
+325 SARGVGQF
-332 LNKETQDIEVLMP
+332 NKDSQNIEVLMP

-370 ITLEQELQSRST
+370 IALEQEMQSRSV
-382 SSSVWQ
+382 SNSVWQ
-388 VSVGLGISLLALVAL
+388 VSVGVVISLLALVAL
-403 WFAAAKIVGPIREAA
+403 WFATAKIVGPIREAA
-418 ALAANISL
+418 ALAASISL
-426 GDFSRRLVQQSEDE
+426 GDFSRRLVQKSEDE

-447 LNEMSESLQ
+447 LNDMSESLQ
-456 RQVRVAE
+456 RQVRIAE

-470 DLEVRLSSPH
+470 DLEVRLSSPQ
-480 DTLGKSLEK
+480 DALGKSLEQ

-506 RITGSS
+506 QITGSS
-512 SQVTDLSQ
+512 AQVTELSQ

-544 AQTTDNADNA
+544 AQTTDNAANA
-554 KKADEQSQSSR
+554 RKADEQSQASR

-656 TKTQRGMIIAGRT
+656 VKTQRGMVIAGRT
-669 AESLKNI
+669 ADSLRNI

-693 SSEQASGLRQASI
+693 SSEQASGLQQASI

-714 TQQNQSNSHECA
+714 TQQNQSNSQECA
-726 LAARDLSERAS
+726 VAAKNLSERANT
-737 VMQGVLS
+737 MQRGLS
-744 RFKIKN
+744 RFKVKSS
-750 T
+750 

>member
-1 MIERYLPG
+1 
-9 RASAFGTFIFDV
+9 
-21 SHNKSELGKTM
+21 M
-32 KFTSLQARIC
+32 KLKSLQARIC
-42 TTAGLCLLVSSASLV
+42 ITAGLCLFVSSASLV
-57 SYGLFSSRA
+57 AYGLFTSRT
-66 NDQYVASEVSA
+66 NEQYVSDEVA
-77 LVEKSTIREVQN
+77 VLIEHSTVREIQN

-100 KLQNALDSARTMA
+100 KLQNALEAARTMA
-113 NTFAASKTLQS
+113 STFAASKASQS
-124 PLSLGREQINNVLL
+124 PLMLGREQINSVLL

-145 DFNGT
+145 EFNGT
-150 YSCWEPDALDGQ
+150 YSCWEQDALDGKDLISRDAQ
-162 DQAFRNG
+162 DG
-169 QEGNNPLTGR
+169 SNPLTGR
-179 FTPYWTRSSD
+179 FTPYWTRSPD
-189 GHVAVQPLVEY
+189 GRIAVQPLVEY
-200 DSQERHPNGVPKG
+200 DSQDSHPNGVPKG
-213 GWYAG
+213 GWYQG
-218 PRDTLKESVLD
+218 PKSTLKESVLD
-229 PIPYVVQGKNV
+229 PIPYVVQGNKV
-240 WLTTLSVPI
+240 WLATLSVPI
-249 VANGKFYG
+249 VANATFYG

-270 LSEQMSADLYGG
+270 LSEQMSTELYGG
-282 KGSVSI
+282 KGSVTI

-294 VVADSE
+294 VVADSQ
-300 RTELIGQSIK
+300 RAELIGQPMK
-310 SLLPKSWEKTLGDIQ
+310 TLFADSWEKVLSDIQ
-325 SGRGDGL
+325 GGRSESL
-332 LNKETQDIEVLMP
+332 LNQKTQTFEVLMP

-353 PWAILIRL
+353 PWAVFIRL

-370 ITLEQELQSRST
+370 ITLEHELQARSVNN
-382 SSSVWQ
+382 SIWQ
-388 VSVGLGISLLALVAL
+388 VSVGLTILLLALTAL

-426 GDFSRRLVQQSEDE
+426 GDFSRRLVQRSEDE

-447 LNEMSESLQ
+447 LNDMSDSLQ
-456 RQVRVAE
+456 RQVKVAE

-470 DLEVRLSSPH
+470 DLDVRLSSPN

-506 RITGSS
+506 QITGSS
-512 SQVTDLSQ
+512 EQVTDLSQ
-520 SLSDGASNSAS
+520 SLSDGAANSAS

-544 AQTTDNADNA
+544 AQTSDNAVNA
-554 KKADEQSQSSR
+554 KKADEQSQASR

-571 DKLMSELIAAMAE
+571 DKLMTELISAMTE

-639 RSAEAAQ
+639 RSAEAAK
-646 QTAALIADSS
+646 QTATLIADSS

-676 VSGTSAVSSLVS
+676 VSGTRAVSSLVS

-693 SSEQASGLRQASI
+693 SSEQASGLQQASL

-714 TQQNQSNSHECA
+714 TQQNQSNSRDCA
-726 LAARDLSERAS
+726 ASAKDLSVRAS
-737 VMQGVLS
+737 LMQRELS
-744 RFKIKN
+744 RFKVKK
-750 T
+750 TPLL

>member
-1 MIERYLPG
+1 
-9 RASAFGTFIFDV
+9 
-21 SHNKSELGKTM
+21 M
-32 KFTSLQARIC
+32 KFNSLQTRIC
-42 TTAGLCLLVSSASLV
+42 FTAGLCLFISSASLV
-57 SYGLFSSRA
+57 LYGLYSS
-66 NDQYVASEVSA
+66 NDNEAYVGTEVSKLIESA
-77 LVEKSTIREVQN
+77 TIREVQN
-89 LAESRANAIQA
+89 LAESRANAIQS
-100 KLQNALDSARTMA
+100 KLQNALDSARTLA
-113 NTFAASKTLQS
+113 NTLGASKRAQS
-124 PLSLGREQINNVLL
+124 PLALGREQINTMLL

-162 DQAFRNG
+162 DQAFRNN
-169 QEGNNPLTGR
+169 ESGNNPVTGR

-189 GHVAVQPLVEY
+189 GRVAVQPLVEY
-200 DSQERHPNGVPKG
+200 DSDARHSNGVPKG
-213 GWYAG
+213 GWYSG
-218 PRDTLKESVLD
+218 PRDTRKESVLD

-249 VANGKFYG
+249 IANGKFYG

-262 FDIAFIQK
+262 FDISFIQK

-288 LSNQGL
+288 LSHQGL
-294 VVADSE
+294 VVADSK
-300 RTELIGQSIK
+300 RPDLIGQPLK
-310 SLLPKSWEKTLGDIQ
+310 ALLPDTWDKVLANVQKGQGDSRFNEVSQGIEVQMPITLGR
-325 SGRGDGL
+325 S
-332 LNKETQDIEVLMP
+332 E
-345 IQLGRTGK
+345 K
-353 PWAILIRL
+353 PWAILIHL

-370 ITLEQELQSRST
+370 IALEQELQARGVRS
-382 SSSVWQ
+382 SIWQ
-388 VSVGLGISLLALVAL
+388 VSVGVTISVLALLAL
-403 WFAAAKIVGPIREAA
+403 WFATAKIVGPIREAA

-440 VGQLSFA
+440 VGQLSLA
-447 LNEMSESLQ
+447 LNDMSESLQ

-489 MVSNLNNLI
+489 MVGNLNTLI
-498 SEVQVSAT
+498 SQVQASAT
-506 RITGSS
+506 QITGSS
-512 SQVTDLSQ
+512 AQVTELSQ

-544 AQTTDNADNA
+544 AQTTDNAANA
-554 KKADEQSQSSR
+554 KKADEQSQASR

-571 DKLMSELIAAMAE
+571 DKLMSELIAAMTE

-656 TKTQRGMIIAGRT
+656 TKTQRGMVIAGRT
-669 AESLKNI
+669 ADSLRNI
-676 VSGTSAVSSLVS
+676 VSGTSTVSSLVS

-693 SSEQASGLRQASI
+693 SSEQASGLQQASI

-714 TQQNQSNSHECA
+714 TQQNQANSQQCA
-726 LAARDLSERAS
+726 VAARNLSERAS
-737 VMQGVLS
+737 SMQQGLS
-744 RFKIKN
+744 RFKVKAS
-750 T
+750 

>member
-1 MIERYLPG
+1 
-9 RASAFGTFIFDV
+9 
-21 SHNKSELGKTM
+21 M

-42 TTAGLCLLVSSASLV
+42 VTAGACLFVSSVSLV
-57 SYGLFSSRA
+57 VYGLFTARS
-66 NDQYVASEVSA
+66 NEQYVASEVSA
-77 LVEKSTIREVQN
+77 LVEKSTIREIQN

-100 KLQNALDSARTMA
+100 KLQNALDAARTMA
-113 NTFAASKTLQS
+113 NTFAASKASQS
-124 PLSLGREQINNVLL
+124 PLALGREQINSVLL
-138 SVLKDNP
+138 NVLKDNP

-150 YSCWEPDALDGQ
+150 YSCWEPNALDGQ
-162 DQAFRNG
+162 DPGFRNA
-169 QEGNNPLTGR
+169 QDGNNPVTGR
-179 FTPYWTRSSD
+179 FTPYWTRSAD

-200 DSQERHPNGVPKG
+200 DSADRHANGVLKG
-213 GWYAG
+213 GWYSG

-249 VANGKFYG
+249 VSEGKFYG

-282 KGSVSI
+282 KGTVSI

-294 VVADSE
+294 VVADSQ
-300 RTELIGQSIK
+300 RTDLIGQPIK
-310 SLLPKSWEKTLGDIQ
+310 ALLPNSWEKVLGDIQ
-325 SGRGDGL
+325 GGRGDGL
-332 LNKETQDIEVLMP
+332 LNAQTQNIEVLMP
-345 IQLGRTGK
+345 IVLGRTGK
-353 PWAILIRL
+353 PWAVLIRL

-370 ITLEQELQSRST
+370 IALEQELQARSLDN
-382 SSSVWQ
+382 SIWQ
-388 VSVGLGISLLALVAL
+388 VSVGLVISLLALAAL
-403 WFAAAKIVGPIREAA
+403 WYAAAKIVGPIREAA
-418 ALAANISL
+418 ALAATISL

-440 VGQLSFA
+440 VGQLSAA
-447 LNEMSESLQ
+447 LNDMSESLQ

-470 DLEVRLSSPH
+470 DLQVRLSSPQ

-489 MVSNLNNLI
+489 MVSNLNQLI
-498 SEVQVSAT
+498 SEVQASAT
-506 RITGSS
+506 QITGSS
-512 SQVTDLSQ
+512 TQVTDLSQ
-520 SLSDGASNSAS
+520 SLSEGASNSAS

-544 AQTTDNADNA
+544 AQTRDNAANA
-554 KKADEQSQSSR
+554 KKADEQSQASR

-656 TKTQRGMIIAGRT
+656 SKTQRGMIIAGRT

-676 VSGTSAVSSLVS
+676 VSGTSEVSSLVS

-693 SSEQASGLRQASI
+693 SSEQASGLQQASI

-714 TQQNQSNSHECA
+714 TQKNQSNSHECA
-726 LAARDLSERAS
+726 IAAKDLSERAS
-737 VMQGVLS
+737 LMQRVLG
-744 RFKIKN
+744 RFKVKVSR
-750 T
+750 

>member
-1 MIERYLPG
+1 
-9 RASAFGTFIFDV
+9 
-21 SHNKSELGKTM
+21 M
-32 KFTSLQARIC
+32 KFKSLQARIC
-42 TTAGLCLLVSSASLV
+42 VTAGVCLFISSISLV
-57 SYGLFSSRA
+57 VYGLFSARS
-66 NDQYVASEVSA
+66 NEQYVSGEVTT
-77 LVEKSTIREVQN
+77 LIEKSTIREIQN
-89 LAESRANAIQA
+89 LAGSRANAIQA
-100 KLQNALDSARTMA
+100 KLQNALDAARTMA
-113 NTFAASKTLQS
+113 NTFAASKASQS
-124 PLSLGREQINNVLL
+124 PLVLGRDQVNSILL

-145 DFNGT
+145 EFNGT

-162 DQAFRNG
+162 DLAFRN
-169 QEGNNPLTGR
+169 ERDGNNPLTGR
-179 FTPYWTRSSD
+179 FTPYWTRSAD

-200 DSQERHPNGVPKG
+200 DSADRHPNGVPKG
-213 GWYAG
+213 GWYTG

-249 VANGKFYG
+249 VSDGKFRG

-288 LSNQGL
+288 MSNQGL
-294 VVADSE
+294 VVADSQ
-300 RTELIGQSIK
+300 RTELIGQPIK
-310 SLLPKSWEKTLGDIQ
+310 TLLPDSWEKVLRDIQ
-325 SGRGDGL
+325 SGRGDGQ
-332 LNKETQDIEVLMP
+332 LNTQTQNIEVLMP
-345 IQLGRTGK
+345 IELGRTGK
-353 PWAILIRL
+353 PWAVLIRL

-370 ITLEQELQSRST
+370 IALEQELQSRSI
-382 SSSVWQ
+382 SNSIWQ
-388 VSVGLGISLLALVAL
+388 VSVGLGISLLALAAL
-403 WFAAAKIVGPIREAA
+403 WLAAAKIVGPIREAA

-426 GDFSRRLVQQSEDE
+426 GDFSRRLVQKSEDE
-440 VGQLSFA
+440 VGQLSIA
-447 LNEMSESLQ
+447 LNDMSESLQ

-489 MVSNLNNLI
+489 MVGNLNQLI
-498 SEVQVSAT
+498 CEVQASAT
-506 RITGSS
+506 QISGSS
-512 SQVTDLSQ
+512 AQVTDLSQ
-520 SLSDGASNSAS
+520 SLSEGASNSAS

-544 AQTTDNADNA
+544 AQTRDNAANA
-554 KKADEQSQSSR
+554 KKADEQSQASR

-571 DKLMSELIAAMAE
+571 DKLMSELIAAMAD
-584 IDNSGKDITAI
+584 IDSSGKDITAI

-656 TKTQRGMIIAGRT
+656 GKTQRGMVIAGRT

-676 VSGTSAVSSLVS
+676 VHGTSSVSNLVS

-693 SSEQASGLRQASI
+693 SSEQASGLQQASV

-714 TQQNQSNSHECA
+714 TQKNQSNSQECA
-726 LAARDLSERAS
+726 TAAKDLSERAG
-737 VMQGVLS
+737 VMQRVLS
-744 RFKIKN
+744 RFKVKRA
-750 T
+750 

>member
-1 MIERYLPG
+1 
-9 RASAFGTFIFDV
+9 
-21 SHNKSELGKTM
+21 M
-32 KFTSLQARIC
+32 KFKSLQARIC
-42 TTAGLCLLVSSASLV
+42 VTAGVCLFVSSISLIV
-57 SYGLFSSRA
+57 YGLFSARA
-66 NDQYVASEVSA
+66 NEQYVSTEVSA
-77 LVEKSTIREVQN
+77 LVEKSTIREIQN

-100 KLQNALDSARTMA
+100 KLQNALDAARTMA
-113 NTFAASKTLQS
+113 NAFAASKASQS
-124 PLSLGREQINNVLL
+124 PLVLGREQINSVLL

-150 YSCWEPDALDGQ
+150 YSCWEPNALDGQ
-162 DQAFRNG
+162 DPAFRNA
-169 QEGNNPLTGR
+169 EDGNNPLTGR
-179 FTPYWTRSSD
+179 FTPYWTRSAD

-200 DSQERHPNGVPKG
+200 DSPDRHPNGVPKG
-213 GWYAG
+213 GWYSG
-218 PRDTLKESVLD
+218 PRDSLKESVLD

-249 VANGKFYG
+249 VSNGKFYG

-282 KGSVSI
+282 KGTVSI

-294 VVADSE
+294 VVADSQ
-300 RTELIGQSIK
+300 RTDLIGQPIK
-310 SLLPKSWEKTLGDIQ
+310 ALLPGSWEKVLSDIQ
-325 SGRGDGL
+325 GGRGDGL
-332 LNKETQDIEVLMP
+332 LNVQTQTIEVLMP
-345 IQLGRTGK
+345 IALGRTGK
-353 PWAILIRL
+353 PWAVLIRL

-370 ITLEQELQSRST
+370 IALEQELQARSLNN
-382 SSSVWQ
+382 SIWQ
-388 VSVGLGISLLALVAL
+388 VSVGLVISLLALAAL
-403 WFAAAKIVGPIREAA
+403 WYAAAKIVGPIREAA
-418 ALAANISL
+418 ALAATISL
-426 GDFSRRLVQQSEDE
+426 GDFSRRLVQKSEDE
-440 VGQLSFA
+440 VGQLSAA
-447 LNEMSESLQ
+447 LNDMSESLQ

-489 MVSNLNNLI
+489 MVSNLNQLI
-498 SEVQVSAT
+498 SEVQISAT
-506 RITGSS
+506 QITGSS
-512 SQVTDLSQ
+512 AQVTDLSQ

-544 AQTTDNADNA
+544 AQTRDNAANA
-554 KKADEQSQSSR
+554 KKADEQSQASR

-571 DKLMSELIAAMAE
+571 DKLMCELIAAMAE

-656 TKTQRGMIIAGRT
+656 SKTQRGMIIAGRT

-676 VSGTSAVSSLVS
+676 VTGTGAVSSLVS

-693 SSEQASGLRQASI
+693 SSEQASGLQQASI

-714 TQQNQSNSHECA
+714 TQKNQSNSQECA
-726 LAARDLSERAS
+726 VAAKDLSERAS
-737 VMQGVLS
+737 LMQRVLG
-744 RFKIKN
+744 RFKIKRG
-750 T
+750 

>member
-1 MIERYLPG
+1 
-9 RASAFGTFIFDV
+9 
-21 SHNKSELGKTM
+21 M
-32 KFTSLQARIC
+32 KFKSLQTRIC
-42 TTAGLCLLVSSASLV
+42 FTAGICLFVSSASLV
-57 SYGLFSSRA
+57 VYGVFNSRA
-66 NDQYVASEVSA
+66 NEQYVSTEVTT
-77 LVEKSTIREVQN
+77 LVEKSTIREIQN
-89 LAESRANAIQA
+89 LAESRANAIQT
-100 KLQNALDSARTMA
+100 KLQNALDAARTMA
-113 NTFAASKTLQS
+113 TAFAASKTSQS
-124 PLSLGREQINNVLL
+124 PLAIGREQVNAVLL

-145 DFNGT
+145 EFNGT
-150 YSCWEPDALDGQ
+150 YSCWEPEALDGQ
-162 DQAFRNG
+162 DMAFRNTPDG
-169 QEGNNPLTGR
+169 SNPLTGR
-179 FTPYWTRSSD
+179 FTPYWTRSAD

-200 DSQERHPNGVPKG
+200 DSPDRHPNGVLKG
-213 GWYAG
+213 GWYSG
-218 PRDTLKESVLD
+218 PRSTLKESVLD

-262 FDIAFIQK
+262 FDISFIQK

-282 KGSVSI
+282 KGSVTI
-288 LSNQGL
+288 MSNQGL
-294 VVADSE
+294 VVADSDHVD
-300 RTELIGQSIK
+300 LIGQPIK
-310 SLLPKSWEKTLGDIQ
+310 ALLPETWDKILSDIQGGRGNSLLNPQ
-325 SGRGDGL
+325 
-332 LNKETQDIEVLMP
+332 TQNIEVLMP

-353 PWAILIRL
+353 PWAVLIRL

-370 ITLEQELQSRST
+370 ITLEHELQARSV
-382 SSSVWQ
+382 SNSIWQ
-388 VSVGLGISLLALVAL
+388 VSVGLVISLLALVGL

-440 VGQLSFA
+440 VGQLSYA
-447 LNEMSESLQ
+447 LNDMSESLQ

-506 RITGSS
+506 QITGSS
-512 SQVTDLSQ
+512 EQVTDLSQ

-544 AQTTDNADNA
+544 AQTSDNAANA
-554 KKADEQSQSSR
+554 KKADEQSQASR
-565 ADAGES
+565 SDAGES

-656 TKTQRGMIIAGRT
+656 TKTKRGMIIAGRT
-669 AESLKNI
+669 AESLKSI

-693 SSEQASGLRQASI
+693 SSEQASGLQQASL

-714 TQQNQSNSHECA
+714 TQQNQSNSQECA
-726 LAARDLSERAS
+726 VAAKDLSARAS
-737 VMQGVLS
+737 LMQRELG
-744 RFKIKN
+744 RFRVKKV
-750 T
+750 

>member
-1 MIERYLPG
+1 
-9 RASAFGTFIFDV
+9 
-21 SHNKSELGKTM
+21 M
-32 KFTSLQARIC
+32 KLKSLQARIC
-42 TTAGLCLLVSSASLV
+42 ITAGLCLFVSSASLV
-57 SYGLFSSRA
+57 AYGLFTSRT
-66 NDQYVASEVSA
+66 NEQYVSDEVA
-77 LVEKSTIREVQN
+77 VLIEHSTVREIQN

-100 KLQNALDSARTMA
+100 KLQNALEAARTMA
-113 NTFAASKTLQS
+113 STFAASKASQS
-124 PLSLGREQINNVLL
+124 PLMLGREQINSVLL

-145 DFNGT
+145 EFNGT
-150 YSCWEPDALDGQ
+150 YSCWEQDALDGKDLTSRDAQ
-162 DQAFRNG
+162 DG
-169 QEGNNPLTGR
+169 SNPLTGR
-179 FTPYWTRSSD
+179 FTPYWTRSPD
-189 GHVAVQPLVEY
+189 GRIAVQPLVEY
-200 DSQERHPNGVPKG
+200 DSQDSHPNGVPKG
-213 GWYAG
+213 GWYQG
-218 PRDTLKESVLD
+218 PKSTLKESVLD
-229 PIPYVVQGKNV
+229 PIPYVVQGNKV
-240 WLTTLSVPI
+240 WLATLSVPI
-249 VANGKFYG
+249 VANGTFYG

-270 LSEQMSADLYGG
+270 LSEQMSTELYGG
-282 KGSVSI
+282 KGSVTI

-294 VVADSE
+294 VVADSQ
-300 RTELIGQSIK
+300 RAELIGQPMK
-310 SLLPKSWEKTLGDIQ
+310 TLFADSWEKVLSDIQ
-325 SGRGDGL
+325 GGRGESL
-332 LNKETQDIEVLMP
+332 LNQKTQTFEVLMP

-353 PWAILIRL
+353 PWAVFIRL

-370 ITLEQELQSRST
+370 ITLEHELQARSVNN
-382 SSSVWQ
+382 SIWQ
-388 VSVGLGISLLALVAL
+388 VSVGLTILLLALTAL

-426 GDFSRRLVQQSEDE
+426 GDFSRRLVQRSEDE

-447 LNEMSESLQ
+447 LNDMSDSLQ
-456 RQVRVAE
+456 RQVKVAE

-470 DLEVRLSSPH
+470 DLDVRLSSPN

-506 RITGSS
+506 QITGSS
-512 SQVTDLSQ
+512 EQVTDLSQ
-520 SLSDGASNSAS
+520 SLSDGAANSAS

-544 AQTTDNADNA
+544 AQTSDNAVNA
-554 KKADEQSQSSR
+554 KKADEQSQASR

-571 DKLMSELIAAMAE
+571 DKLMTELISAMTE

-639 RSAEAAQ
+639 RSAEAAK
-646 QTAALIADSS
+646 QTATLIADSS

-676 VSGTSAVSSLVS
+676 VSGTRAVSSLVS

-693 SSEQASGLRQASI
+693 SSEQASGLQQASL

-714 TQQNQSNSHECA
+714 TQQNQSNSRDCA
-726 LAARDLSERAS
+726 ASAKDLSVRAS
-737 VMQGVLS
+737 LMQRELS
-744 RFKIKN
+744 RFKVKKPSLL
-750 T
+750 

>member
-1 MIERYLPG
+1 
-9 RASAFGTFIFDV
+9 
-21 SHNKSELGKTM
+21 M
-32 KFTSLQARIC
+32 KLRSLQARIC
-42 TTAGLCLLVSSASLV
+42 VTAGICLFVSSASLV
-57 SYGLFSSRA
+57 IYGLFSARA
-66 NDQYVASEVSA
+66 NEQYVATEVSA
-77 LVEKSTIREVQN
+77 LVEKSTIREIQN
-89 LAESRANAIQA
+89 LAESRANAIQT
-100 KLQNALDSARTMA
+100 KLQNALDAARTMA
-113 NTFAASKTLQS
+113 NAFAASKTSQS
-124 PLSLGREQINNVLL
+124 PLALGREQINTVLL

-150 YSCWEPDALDGQ
+150 YSCWEPEALDGK
-162 DQAFRNG
+162 DLSFRNVPDG
-169 QEGNNPLTGR
+169 SNPLTGR
-179 FTPYWTRSSD
+179 FTPYWTRNSN
-189 GHVAVQPLVEY
+189 GNVAVQPLVEY
-200 DSQERHPNGVPKG
+200 DSADRHPNGVLKG
-213 GWYAG
+213 GWYSG
-218 PRDTLKESVLD
+218 PRSTLKESVLD

-249 VANGKFYG
+249 VADGKFYG

-262 FDIAFIQK
+262 FDIDFIQK

-282 KGSVSI
+282 KGSVTI
-288 LSNQGL
+288 MSNQGL
-294 VVADSE
+294 VVADSQ
-300 RTELIGQSIK
+300 RTDLIGQSIK
-310 SLLPKSWEKTLGDIQ
+310 TLLPDTWEKILSEIQ
-325 SGRGDGL
+325 GGRGDSQ
-332 LNKETQDIEVLMP
+332 LNQSTQNIEVLMP

-353 PWAILIRL
+353 PWAVLIRL

-370 ITLEQELQSRST
+370 IALEHELQMRSI
-382 SSSVWQ
+382 SNSIWQ
-388 VSVGLGISLLALVAL
+388 VSVGLVISLLALAAL
-403 WFAAAKIVGPIREAA
+403 WVAAAKIVGPIREAA

-440 VGQLSFA
+440 VGHLSLA

-470 DLEVRLSSPH
+470 DLDVRLSSPH

-489 MVSNLNNLI
+489 MVNNLNNLI

-506 RITGSS
+506 HITGSS
-512 SQVTDLSQ
+512 EQVTDLSQ

-544 AQTTDNADNA
+544 AQTTDNAANA
-554 KKADEQSQSSR
+554 KKADEQSQASR

-584 IDNSGKDITAI
+584 IDESGKDITAI

-621 ELGRG
+621 DLGRG

-693 SSEQASGLRQASI
+693 SSEQASGLQQASI

-714 TQQNQSNSHECA
+714 TQQNQSNSQNCA
-726 LAARDLSERAS
+726 VAAKDLSARAS
-737 VMQGVLS
+737 LMQRELS
-744 RFKIKN
+744 RFKVKKA
-750 T
+750 

>member
-1 MIERYLPG
+1 M
-9 RASAFGTFIFDV
+9 TF
-21 SHNKSELGKTM
+21 N
-32 KFTSLQARIC
+32 SLQMRIC
-42 TTAGLCLLVSSASLV
+42 FTAGLCLFISSASLV
-57 SYGLFSSRA
+57 LYGLYSSNA
-66 NDQYVASEVSA
+66 NQTYVGTEVSA
-77 LVEKSTIREVQN
+77 LIEKSTIREVQN

-100 KLQNALDSARTMA
+100 KLQNALDSARTLA
-113 NTFAASKTLQS
+113 NTLAASKTTQS
-124 PLSLGREQINNVLL
+124 PLTLGRDQINTLLL

-162 DQAFRNG
+162 DSAFRNNEG
-169 QEGNNPLTGR
+169 GNNPLTGR

-189 GHVAVQPLVEY
+189 GHIAVQPLVEY
-200 DSQERHPNGVPKG
+200 DSDARHPNGVPKG
-213 GWYAG
+213 GWYSG
-218 PRDTLKESVLD
+218 PRDTQKESVLD
-229 PIPYVVQGKNV
+229 PIPYVVQGKSV

-249 VANGKFYG
+249 TANGKFYG

-262 FDIAFIQK
+262 FDISFIQK

-294 VVADSE
+294 VVADS
-300 RTELIGQSIK
+300 RHADLIGQPLK
-310 SLLPKSWEKTLGDIQ
+310 ALLPDTWDKVMANVQ
-325 SGRGDGL
+325 NGRGDGSM
-332 LNKETQDIEVLMP
+332 NNATQEIEVLMP
-345 IQLGRTGK
+345 ITLGRSGK
-353 PWAILIRL
+353 PWAILITL

-370 ITLEQELQSRST
+370 LALEQALKSRGVSIGI
-382 SSSVWQ
+382 WQ
-388 VSVGLGISLLALVAL
+388 VCVGIAVSLLALIVL
-403 WFAAAKIVGPIREAA
+403 WFATGKIVGPIREAA
-418 ALAANISL
+418 ALAATISL
-426 GDFSRRLVQQSEDE
+426 GDFSRRLVQKSEDE
-440 VGQLSFA
+440 VGRLSFA
-447 LNEMSESLQ
+447 LNEMSDSLQ

-470 DLEVRLSSPH
+470 DLEVRLSSPQ

-489 MVSNLNNLI
+489 MVSNLNALI
-498 SEVQVSAT
+498 SQVQVSAT
-506 RITGSS
+506 QITGSS
-512 SQVTDLSQ
+512 AQVTELSQ

-544 AQTTDNADNA
+544 AQTTDNAANA
-554 KKADEQSQSSR
+554 KRADEQSQISR

-571 DKLMSELIAAMAE
+571 DKLMSELIAAMAD
-584 IDNSGKDITAI
+584 IDSSGKDITAI

-656 TKTQRGMIIAGRT
+656 TKTQRGMVIAGRT
-669 AESLKNI
+669 ADSLRNI

-693 SSEQASGLRQASI
+693 SSEQASGLQQASI

-714 TQQNQSNSHECA
+714 TQQNQHNSQECA
-726 LAARDLSERAS
+726 AAAKNLSARAS
-737 VMQGVLS
+737 TMQQGLS
-744 RFKIKN
+744 RFKVKAS
-750 T
+750 

>member
-1 MIERYLPG
+1 
-9 RASAFGTFIFDV
+9 
-21 SHNKSELGKTM
+21 M
-32 KFTSLQARIC
+32 KFNSLQTRIC
-42 TTAGLCLLVSSASLV
+42 FTAGLCLFISCASLV
-57 SYGLFSSRA
+57 SYGLYSSNA
-66 NDQYVASEVSA
+66 NQAYVGTEVSTLIESA
-77 LVEKSTIREVQN
+77 TIREVQN

-113 NTFAASKTLQS
+113 NTLGASKSAQS
-124 PLSLGREQINNVLL
+124 PLTLGREQINTMLL

-162 DQAFRNG
+162 DQAFRINEG
-169 QEGNNPLTGR
+169 GNNPLTGR

-189 GHVAVQPLVEY
+189 GHIAVQPLVEY
-200 DSQERHPNGVPKG
+200 DSDARHPNGVLKG
-213 GWYAG
+213 GWYSG
-218 PRDTLKESVLD
+218 PRDTQKESVLD
-229 PIPYVVQGKNV
+229 PLPYVVQGKNV

-249 VANGKFYG
+249 TANGKFYG

-262 FDIAFIQK
+262 FDISFIQK

-282 KGSVSI
+282 KGSVAI

-294 VVADSE
+294 VVADSK
-300 RTELIGQSIK
+300 RPELIGQSLK
-310 SLLPKSWEKTLGDIQ
+310 ALLPGTWEKVLANVQKGQGD
-325 SGRGDGL
+325 SRF
-332 LNKETQDIEVLMP
+332 NQDSQEIEVQMP
-345 IQLGRTGK
+345 INLGRTGK
-353 PWAILIRL
+353 PWAIVIHL

-370 ITLEQELQSRST
+370 MALEQELQSRGVR
-382 SSSVWQ
+382 SSIWQ
-388 VSVGLGISLLALVAL
+388 VSVGVGISLLALLAL
-403 WFAAAKIVGPIREAA
+403 WFATAKIVGPIREAA

-426 GDFSRRLVQQSEDE
+426 GDFSRRLVQKSEDE

-447 LNEMSESLQ
+447 LNDMSESLQ

-470 DLEVRLSSPH
+470 DLEVRLSSPN

-489 MVSNLNNLI
+489 MVGNLNTLI
-498 SEVQVSAT
+498 SQVQASAT
-506 RITGSS
+506 QITGSS
-512 SQVTDLSQ
+512 AQVTELSQ

-544 AQTTDNADNA
+544 AQTTDNAANA
-554 KKADEQSQSSR
+554 KKADEQSQASR

-669 AESLKNI
+669 ADSLRNI
-676 VSGTSAVSSLVS
+676 VTGTSTVSSLVS

-693 SSEQASGLRQASI
+693 SSEQASGLQQASI

-714 TQQNQSNSHECA
+714 TQQNQANSQQCA
-726 LAARDLSERAS
+726 EAAKNLSERANS
-737 VMQGVLS
+737 MQQGLS
-744 RFKIKN
+744 RFKVKAS
-750 T
+750 

>member
-1 MIERYLPG
+1 
-9 RASAFGTFIFDV
+9 
-21 SHNKSELGKTM
+21 M
-32 KFTSLQARIC
+32 KFKSLQARIC
-42 TTAGLCLLVSSASLV
+42 VTAGVCLFVSSISLIV
-57 SYGLFSSRA
+57 YGLFSARA
-66 NDQYVASEVSA
+66 NEQYVSTEVSA
-77 LVEKSTIREVQN
+77 LVEKSTIREIQN

-100 KLQNALDSARTMA
+100 KLQNALDAARTMA
-113 NTFAASKTLQS
+113 NVFAASKASQS
-124 PLSLGREQINNVLL
+124 PLALGREQINSVLL

-150 YSCWEPDALDGQ
+150 YSCWEPNALDGQ
-162 DQAFRNG
+162 DPAFRNA
-169 QEGNNPLTGR
+169 EDGNNPLTGR
-179 FTPYWTRSSD
+179 FTPYWTRSAD

-200 DSQERHPNGVPKG
+200 DSPDRHPNGVPKG
-213 GWYAG
+213 GWYSG

-249 VANGKFYG
+249 VSNGKFYG

-282 KGSVSI
+282 KGTVSI

-294 VVADSE
+294 VVADSQ
-300 RTELIGQSIK
+300 RTDLIGQPIK
-310 SLLPKSWEKTLGDIQ
+310 ALLPDSWEKVLRDIQ
-325 SGRGDGL
+325 GGRGDGL
-332 LNKETQDIEVLMP
+332 LNAQTQNIEVLMP
-345 IQLGRTGK
+345 IALGRTGK
-353 PWAILIRL
+353 PWAVLIRL

-370 ITLEQELQSRST
+370 IALEQELQARSLNN
-382 SSSVWQ
+382 SIWQ
-388 VSVGLGISLLALVAL
+388 VSVGLVISLLALAAL
-403 WFAAAKIVGPIREAA
+403 WYAAAKIVGPIREAA
-418 ALAANISL
+418 ALAATISL
-426 GDFSRRLVQQSEDE
+426 GDFSRRLVQKSEDE
-440 VGQLSFA
+440 VGQLSAA
-447 LNEMSESLQ
+447 LNDMSESLQ

-489 MVSNLNNLI
+489 MVSNLNQLI
-498 SEVQVSAT
+498 SEVQISAT
-506 RITGSS
+506 QITGSS
-512 SQVTDLSQ
+512 AQVTDLSQ

-544 AQTTDNADNA
+544 AQTRDNAANA
-554 KKADEQSQSSR
+554 KKADEQSQASR

-656 TKTQRGMIIAGRT
+656 SKTQRGMIIAGRT

-676 VSGTSAVSSLVS
+676 VSGTGAVSSLVS

-693 SSEQASGLRQASI
+693 SSEQASGLQQASI

-714 TQQNQSNSHECA
+714 TQKNQSNSQECA
-726 LAARDLSERAS
+726 VAAKDLSERAS
-737 VMQGVLS
+737 LMQRVLG
-744 RFKIKN
+744 RFKVKRG
-750 T
+750 

>member
-1 MIERYLPG
+1 
-9 RASAFGTFIFDV
+9 
-21 SHNKSELGKTM
+21 M
-32 KFTSLQARIC
+32 KFNSLQTRIC
-42 TTAGLCLLVSSASLV
+42 FTAGLCLFISCASLV
-57 SYGLFSSRA
+57 LYGLYSSNA
-66 NDQYVASEVSA
+66 NQAYVGAEVSTLIESA
-77 LVEKSTIREVQN
+77 TIREVQN
-89 LAESRANAIQA
+89 LAEARANAIQA

-113 NTFAASKTLQS
+113 NTLGASKSAQS
-124 PLSLGREQINNVLL
+124 PLSLGREQINAMLL

-162 DQAFRNG
+162 DQAFRINEG
-169 QEGNNPLTGR
+169 GNNPLTGR

-189 GHVAVQPLVEY
+189 GHIAVQPLVEY
-200 DSQERHPNGVPKG
+200 DSDARHPNGVLKG
-213 GWYAG
+213 GWYSG
-218 PRDTLKESVLD
+218 PRDTQKESVLD
-229 PIPYVVQGKNV
+229 PLPYVVQGKNV

-249 VANGKFYG
+249 IANGKFYG

-262 FDIAFIQK
+262 FDISFIQK

-294 VVADSE
+294 VVADSK
-300 RTELIGQSIK
+300 RPELIGQSLK
-310 SLLPKSWEKTLGDIQ
+310 ALLPGTWEKVLANVQKGQGD
-325 SGRGDGL
+325 SR
-332 LNKETQDIEVLMP
+332 LNPDSQEIEVQMP
-345 IQLGRTGK
+345 INLGRTGK
-353 PWAILIRL
+353 PWAIVIHL

-370 ITLEQELQSRST
+370 IALEQELQSRGVK
-382 SSSVWQ
+382 SSIWQ
-388 VSVGLGISLLALVAL
+388 VSVGVGISLLALLAL
-403 WFAAAKIVGPIREAA
+403 WFATAKIVGPIREAA

-426 GDFSRRLVQQSEDE
+426 GDFSRRLVQKSEDE

-447 LNEMSESLQ
+447 LNDMSESLQ

-470 DLEVRLSSPH
+470 DLEVRLSSPN

-489 MVSNLNNLI
+489 MVGNLNTLI
-498 SEVQVSAT
+498 SQVQASAT
-506 RITGSS
+506 QITGSS
-512 SQVTDLSQ
+512 AQVTELSQ

-544 AQTTDNADNA
+544 AQTTDNAANA
-554 KKADEQSQSSR
+554 KKADEQSQASR

-669 AESLKNI
+669 ADSLRNI
-676 VSGTSAVSSLVS
+676 VSGTSTVSSLVS

-693 SSEQASGLRQASI
+693 SSEQASGLQQASI

-714 TQQNQSNSHECA
+714 TQQNQVNSQQCA
-726 LAARDLSERAS
+726 VAAKNLSERAS
-737 VMQGVLS
+737 SMQQGLS
-744 RFKIKN
+744 RFKVKAS
-750 T
+750 

>member
-1 MIERYLPG
+1 
-9 RASAFGTFIFDV
+9 
-21 SHNKSELGKTM
+21 M
-32 KFTSLQARIC
+32 KFNSLQTRIC
-42 TTAGLCLLVSSASLV
+42 FTAGLCLFISCASLV
-57 SYGLFSSRA
+57 LYGLYSSNA
-66 NDQYVASEVSA
+66 NQAYVGAEVSTLIESA
-77 LVEKSTIREVQN
+77 TIREVQN

-113 NTFAASKTLQS
+113 NTVGASKSAQS
-124 PLSLGREQINNVLL
+124 PLSLGREQINTMLL

-162 DQAFRNG
+162 DQAFRINEG
-169 QEGNNPLTGR
+169 GNNPLTGR

-189 GHVAVQPLVEY
+189 GHIAVQPLVEY
-200 DSQERHPNGVPKG
+200 DSDARHPNGVLKG
-213 GWYAG
+213 GWYSG
-218 PRDTLKESVLD
+218 PRDTQKESVLD
-229 PIPYVVQGKNV
+229 PLPYVVQGKNV

-249 VANGKFYG
+249 TANGKFYG

-262 FDIAFIQK
+262 FDISFIQK

-294 VVADSE
+294 VVADSK
-300 RTELIGQSIK
+300 RPELIGQSLK
-310 SLLPKSWEKTLGDIQ
+310 ALLPGSWENVLSNVQKGQGDSRFNPDSQ
-325 SGRGDGL
+325 
-332 LNKETQDIEVLMP
+332 EIEVQMP
-345 IQLGRTGK
+345 INLGRTGK
-353 PWAILIRL
+353 PWAIVIHL

-370 ITLEQELQSRST
+370 IALEQELQSRGVK
-382 SSSVWQ
+382 SSIWQ
-388 VSVGLGISLLALVAL
+388 VSVGVGISLLALLAL
-403 WFAAAKIVGPIREAA
+403 WLATAKIVGPIREAA

-426 GDFSRRLVQQSEDE
+426 GDFSRRLVQKSEDE

-447 LNEMSESLQ
+447 LNDMSESLQ

-470 DLEVRLSSPH
+470 DLEVRLSSPN

-489 MVSNLNNLI
+489 MVGNLNTLI
-498 SEVQVSAT
+498 SQVQASAT
-506 RITGSS
+506 QITGSS
-512 SQVTDLSQ
+512 AQVTELSQ

-544 AQTTDNADNA
+544 AQTTDNAANA
-554 KKADEQSQSSR
+554 KKADEQSQASR

-669 AESLKNI
+669 ADSLRNI
-676 VSGTSAVSSLVS
+676 VTGTSTVSSLVS

-693 SSEQASGLRQASI
+693 SSEQASGLQQASI

-714 TQQNQSNSHECA
+714 TQQNQVNSQQCA
-726 LAARDLSERAS
+726 VAAKNLSERAS
-737 VMQGVLS
+737 SMQQGLS
-744 RFKIKN
+744 RFKVKAS
-750 T
+750 

>member
-1 MIERYLPG
+1 
-9 RASAFGTFIFDV
+9 
-21 SHNKSELGKTM
+21 M
-32 KFTSLQARIC
+32 KFKSLQARIC
-42 TTAGLCLLVSSASLV
+42 VTAGICLFVSSISLV
-57 SYGLFSSRA
+57 GYGLFMARA
-66 NDQYVASEVSA
+66 NEQYVATEVSA
-77 LVEKSTIREVQN
+77 LVEKSTIREIQN

-100 KLQNALDSARTMA
+100 KLQNALDAARTMA
-113 NTFAASKTLQS
+113 NTFAASKTTQS
-124 PLSLGREQINNVLL
+124 PLALGREQINTVLL

-162 DQAFRNG
+162 DLALRNA
-169 QEGNNPLTGR
+169 QDGNNPLTGR
-179 FTPYWTRSSD
+179 FTPYWTRSAG

-200 DSQERHPNGVPKG
+200 DSPDRHPNGVPKG
-213 GWYAG
+213 GWYSG

-270 LSEQMSADLYGG
+270 LSEQMSAELYGG
-282 KGSVSI
+282 KGTVSI

-294 VVADSE
+294 VVADSQ
-300 RTELIGQSIK
+300 RTDLIGQPIK
-310 SLLPKSWEKTLGDIQ
+310 ALLPDAWEKVLSDIQ
-325 SGRGDGL
+325 GGRGDGL
-332 LNKETQDIEVLMP
+332 LNPQTQNIEVLMP
-345 IQLGRTGK
+345 IALGRTGK
-353 PWAILIRL
+353 PWAVLIRL
-361 PKAVVMSQA
+361 PKAVVMAQA
-370 ITLEQELQSRST
+370 IALEQELQARSIN
-382 SSSVWQ
+382 SSIWQ
-388 VSVGLGISLLALVAL
+388 VSVGLGISLLALAAL

-426 GDFSRRLVQQSEDE
+426 GDFSRRLVQKTEDE
-440 VGQLSFA
+440 VGQLSVA
-447 LNEMSESLQ
+447 LNDMSESLQ

-489 MVSNLNNLI
+489 MVSNLNQLI
-498 SEVQVSAT
+498 SEVQTSAT
-506 RITGSS
+506 QITGSS
-512 SQVTDLSQ
+512 AQVTDLSQ

-544 AQTTDNADNA
+544 AQTRDNAANA
-554 KKADEQSQSSR
+554 KKADEQSQASR

-656 TKTQRGMIIAGRT
+656 SKTQRGMIIAGRT

-676 VSGTSAVSSLVS
+676 VTGTSAVSNLVS

-693 SSEQASGLRQASI
+693 SSEQASGLQQASI

-714 TQQNQSNSHECA
+714 TQKNQSNSQECA
-726 LAARDLSERAS
+726 VAAKDLSERAS
-737 VMQGVLS
+737 LMQRVLG
-744 RFKIKN
+744 RFKVKRG
-750 T
+750 

>member
-1 MIERYLPG
+1 
-9 RASAFGTFIFDV
+9 
-21 SHNKSELGKTM
+21 M
-32 KFTSLQARIC
+32 KLKSLQMRIC
-42 TTAGLCLLVSSASLV
+42 MTAGICLFVASLSLV
-57 SYGLFSSRA
+57 LYGLFSARS
-66 NDQYVASEVSA
+66 NEQYVAGEVSA
-77 LVEKSTIREVQN
+77 LVERSTIREIQN

-100 KLQNALDSARTMA
+100 KLQNALDAARTMA
-113 NTFAASKTLQS
+113 NAFAASKAAQS
-124 PLSLGREQINNVLL
+124 PLVMGREQINSVLL
-138 SVLKDNP
+138 GVLKDNP

-162 DQAFRNG
+162 DLAFRAAQDG
-169 QEGNNPLTGR
+169 SNPSTGR
-179 FTPYWTRSSD
+179 FTPYWTRSAG
-189 GHVAVQPLVEY
+189 GHIAVQPLVEY
-200 DSQERHPNGVPKG
+200 DSMDRHPNGVPKG
-213 GWYAG
+213 GWYSG

-249 VANGKFYG
+249 VSNGKFYG

-270 LSEQMSADLYGG
+270 LSEQMSAELYGG

-294 VVADSE
+294 VVADSQ
-300 RTELIGQSIK
+300 RTDLIGQPIK
-310 SLLPKSWEKTLGDIQ
+310 ALLPAAWETVLSAIQ
-325 SGRGDGL
+325 SGRGNGL
-332 LNKETQDIEVLMP
+332 LNAQTQQIEVLMP
-345 IQLGRTGK
+345 IELGRTGK
-353 PWAILIRL
+353 PWAVLIRL

-370 ITLEQELQSRST
+370 IALEQELQARSINN
-382 SSSVWQ
+382 SIWQ
-388 VSVGLGISLLALVAL
+388 VSVGLGISLLALLAL

-426 GDFSRRLVQQSEDE
+426 GDFSRRLVQKTEDE
-440 VGQLSFA
+440 VGQLSAA
-447 LNEMSESLQ
+447 LNDMSESLQ

-489 MVSNLNNLI
+489 MVSNLNQLI
-498 SEVQVSAT
+498 SQVQSSAT
-506 RITGSS
+506 QITGSS
-512 SQVTDLSQ
+512 GQVTDLSQ
-520 SLSDGASNSAS
+520 SLSEGAANSAS
-531 SITEISAVMTQMA
+531 SITEISAVMTQ
-544 AQTTDNADNA
+544 
-554 KKADEQSQSSR
+554 KADEQSQASR

-571 DKLMSELIAAMAE
+571 DQLMGELIAAMAE
-584 IDNSGKDITAI
+584 IDDSGKDITAI

-656 TKTQRGMIIAGRT
+656 SKTQRGMVIASRT

-676 VSGTSAVSSLVS
+676 VNGTGAVSNLVS

-693 SSEQASGLRQASI
+693 SSEQASGLQQASI

-714 TQQNQSNSHECA
+714 TQKNQSNSLECA
-726 LAARDLSERAS
+726 VAAKDLSERAAL
-737 VMQGVLS
+737 MQRELG
-744 RFKIKN
+744 RFKVKR
-750 T
+750 

>member
-1 MIERYLPG
+1 
-9 RASAFGTFIFDV
+9 
-21 SHNKSELGKTM
+21 M
-32 KFTSLQARIC
+32 KFNSLQTRIC
-42 TTAGLCLLVSSASLV
+42 FTAGLCLFISSASLV
-57 SYGLFSSRA
+57 LYGLYSSTT
-66 NDQYVASEVSA
+66 NQTYVGTEVSA
-77 LVEKSTIREVQN
+77 LIEDTSLREVQN

-100 KLQNALDSARTMA
+100 KLQNALDSARTLA
-113 NTFAASKTLQS
+113 NTLGASKSEQS
-124 PLSLGREQINNVLL
+124 PLKLGRDQINTLL
-138 SVLKDNP
+138 LAVLKDNP

-150 YSCWEPDALDGQ
+150 YSCWEPDALDAQ
-162 DQAFRNG
+162 DQSFRNNEG
-169 QEGNNPLTGR
+169 GNNPLTGR
-179 FTPYWTRSSD
+179 FTPYWTRSAD

-200 DSQERHPNGVPKG
+200 DSDARHPNGVPKG
-213 GWYAG
+213 GWYTG
-218 PRDTLKESVLD
+218 PRDTQKESVLD

-249 VANGKFYG
+249 TANGKFYG

-262 FDIAFIQK
+262 FDISFIQK

-282 KGSVSI
+282 KGTVSI

-294 VVADSE
+294 VVADSG
-300 RTELIGQSIK
+300 RPNLIGQPLK
-310 SLLPKSWEKTLGDIQ
+310 TLLPQTWETILADVQ
-325 SGRGDGL
+325 RGRGSSRLDKDSQL
-332 LNKETQDIEVLMP
+332 LEVLMP
-345 IQLGRTGK
+345 ITLGRTGK
-353 PWAILIRL
+353 PWAILIQL
-361 PKAVVMSQA
+361 PKAVVMSHA
-370 ITLEQELQSRST
+370 IALEQELQSRGVK
-382 SSSVWQ
+382 SSIWQ
-388 VSVGLGISLLALVAL
+388 VSVGVVISLLALLAL
-403 WFAAAKIVGPIREAA
+403 WLASAKIVGPIREAA

-426 GDFSRRLVQQSEDE
+426 GDFSHRLVQNSEDE

-447 LNEMSESLQ
+447 LNDMSESLQ

-470 DLEVRLSSPH
+470 DLEVRLSSPN

-489 MVSNLNNLI
+489 MVGNLNTLI
-498 SEVQVSAT
+498 SQVQASAT
-506 RITGSS
+506 QITGSS
-512 SQVTDLSQ
+512 AQVTELSQ

-544 AQTTDNADNA
+544 AQTTDNAANA
-554 KKADEQSQSSR
+554 KKADEQSQAAR

-656 TKTQRGMIIAGRT
+656 TKTQRGMVIAGRT
-669 AESLKNI
+669 ADSLRNI
-676 VSGTSAVSSLVS
+676 VTGTGTVSSLVS

-693 SSEQASGLRQASI
+693 SSEQASGLQQASI

-714 TQQNQSNSHECA
+714 TQQNQVNSQQCA
-726 LAARDLSERAS
+726 VAARNLSERATS
-737 VMQGVLS
+737 MQHGLS
-744 RFKIKN
+744 RFKVKAS
-750 T
+750 

>member
-1 MIERYLPG
+1 
-9 RASAFGTFIFDV
+9 
-21 SHNKSELGKTM
+21 M
-32 KFTSLQARIC
+32 KFNSLQTRIC
-42 TTAGLCLLVSSASLV
+42 FTAGLCLFISCASLV
-57 SYGLFSSRA
+57 LYGLYSSNA
-66 NDQYVASEVSA
+66 NQAYVGAEVSTLIESA
-77 LVEKSTIREVQN
+77 TIREVQN

-113 NTFAASKTLQS
+113 NTLGASKSAQS
-124 PLSLGREQINNVLL
+124 PLNLGREQINTMLL

-162 DQAFRNG
+162 DQAFRINEG
-169 QEGNNPLTGR
+169 GNNPLTGR

-189 GHVAVQPLVEY
+189 GHIAVQPLVEY
-200 DSQERHPNGVPKG
+200 DSDARHPNGVLKG
-213 GWYAG
+213 GWYSG
-218 PRDTLKESVLD
+218 PRDTQKESVLD
-229 PIPYVVQGKNV
+229 PLPYVVQGKNV

-249 VANGKFYG
+249 IANGKFYG

-262 FDIAFIQK
+262 FDISFIQK

-294 VVADSE
+294 VVADSK
-300 RTELIGQSIK
+300 RPELIGQSLK
-310 SLLPKSWEKTLGDIQ
+310 ALLPGSWENVLSNVQKGQGDSRFNPDSQ
-325 SGRGDGL
+325 
-332 LNKETQDIEVLMP
+332 EIEVQMP
-345 IQLGRTGK
+345 INLGRTGK
-353 PWAILIRL
+353 PWAIVIHL

-370 ITLEQELQSRST
+370 IALEQELQSRGVK
-382 SSSVWQ
+382 SSIWQ
-388 VSVGLGISLLALVAL
+388 VSVGVGISLLALLAL
-403 WFAAAKIVGPIREAA
+403 WLATAKIVGPIREAA

-426 GDFSRRLVQQSEDE
+426 GDFSRRLVQKSEDE

-447 LNEMSESLQ
+447 LNDMSESLQ

-470 DLEVRLSSPH
+470 DLEVRLSSPN

-489 MVSNLNNLI
+489 MVGNLNTLI
-498 SEVQVSAT
+498 SQVQASAT
-506 RITGSS
+506 QITGSS
-512 SQVTDLSQ
+512 AQVTELSQ

-544 AQTTDNADNA
+544 AQTTDNAANA
-554 KKADEQSQSSR
+554 KKADEQSQASR

-669 AESLKNI
+669 ADSLRNI
-676 VSGTSAVSSLVS
+676 VSGTSTVSSLVS

-693 SSEQASGLRQASI
+693 SSEQASGLQQASI

-714 TQQNQSNSHECA
+714 TQQNQVNSQQCA
-726 LAARDLSERAS
+726 VAAKNLSERAS
-737 VMQGVLS
+737 SMQQGLS
-744 RFKIKN
+744 RFKVKAS
-750 T
+750 

>member
-1 MIERYLPG
+1 MYSST
-9 RASAFGTFIFDV
+9 ANQAYVGT
-21 SHNKSELGKTM
+21 
-32 KFTSLQARIC
+32 
-42 TTAGLCLLVSSASLV
+42 
-57 SYGLFSSRA
+57 
-66 NDQYVASEVSA
+66 EVSA
-77 LVEKSTIREVQN
+77 LIESGTIREVQN
-89 LAESRANAIQA
+89 LAESRANAIKA
-100 KLQNALDSARTMA
+100 KLQNALDSARTLA
-113 NTFAASKTLQS
+113 NTLGASKSAQS
-124 PLSLGREQINNVLL
+124 PLALGRDQINTMLL

-145 DFNGT
+145 EFNGT

-162 DQAFRNG
+162 DQAFRNNEG
-169 QEGNNPLTGR
+169 GNNPLTGR

-200 DSQERHPNGVPKG
+200 DSDARHPNGVLKG
-213 GWYAG
+213 GWYSG
-218 PRDTLKESVLD
+218 PRDTQKESVLD

-249 VANGKFYG
+249 TANGKFYG

-262 FDIAFIQK
+262 FDISFIQK
-270 LSEQMSADLYGG
+270 LSEQMSADLYDG

-294 VVADSE
+294 VVADSK
-300 RTELIGQSIK
+300 RPELIGQPLK
-310 SLLPKSWEKTLGDIQ
+310 ALLPDTWDRVLANVQKGQGD
-325 SGRGDGL
+325 SR
-332 LNKETQDIEVLMP
+332 LNQDSQEIEVQMP
-345 IQLGRTGK
+345 ITLGRTGK
-353 PWAILIRL
+353 PWAILIHL

-370 ITLEQELQSRST
+370 ITLEKELQSRGV
-382 SSSVWQ
+382 SSSIWQ
-388 VSVGLGISLLALVAL
+388 ISVGLGISLLALLAL
-403 WFAAAKIVGPIREAA
+403 WFATAKIVGPIREAA

-426 GDFSRRLVQQSEDE
+426 GDFSRRLVQKSEDE
-440 VGQLSFA
+440 VGQLSLA

-470 DLEVRLSSPH
+470 DLEVRLSSPN

-489 MVSNLNNLI
+489 MVGNLNTLI
-498 SEVQVSAT
+498 SQVQASAT
-506 RITGSS
+506 QITGSS
-512 SQVTDLSQ
+512 AQVTELSQ

-544 AQTTDNADNA
+544 AQTSDNAANA
-554 KKADEQSQSSR
+554 KKADEQSQASR

-639 RSAEAAQ
+639 RSA
-646 QTAALIADSS
+646 
-656 TKTQRGMIIAGRT
+656 
-669 AESLKNI
+669 
-676 VSGTSAVSSLVS
+676 
-688 LIYQA
+688 
-693 SSEQASGLRQASI
+693 
-706 GLEQIDEV
+706 
-714 TQQNQSNSHECA
+714 
-726 LAARDLSERAS
+726 
-737 VMQGVLS
+737 
-744 RFKIKN
+744 
-750 T
+750 

>member
-1 MIERYLPG
+1 
-9 RASAFGTFIFDV
+9 
-21 SHNKSELGKTM
+21 M
-32 KFTSLQARIC
+32 KFKSLQARIC
-42 TTAGLCLLVSSASLV
+42 VTAGVCLFVSSISLIV
-57 SYGLFSSRA
+57 YGLFSARA
-66 NDQYVASEVSA
+66 NEQYVSTEVSA
-77 LVEKSTIREVQN
+77 LVEKSTIREIQN

-100 KLQNALDSARTMA
+100 KLQNALDAARTMA
-113 NTFAASKTLQS
+113 NAFAASKASQS
-124 PLSLGREQINNVLL
+124 PLILGREQINSVLL

-150 YSCWEPDALDGQ
+150 YSCWEPNALDGQ
-162 DQAFRNG
+162 DPAFRNA
-169 QEGNNPLTGR
+169 EDGNNPLTGR
-179 FTPYWTRSSD
+179 FTPYWTRSAD

-200 DSQERHPNGVPKG
+200 DSPDRHPNGVPKG
-213 GWYAG
+213 GWYSG

-249 VANGKFYG
+249 VSNGKFYG

-282 KGSVSI
+282 KGTVSI

-294 VVADSE
+294 VVADSQ
-300 RTELIGQSIK
+300 RTDLIGQPIK
-310 SLLPKSWEKTLGDIQ
+310 ALLPDSWEKVLRDIQ
-325 SGRGDGL
+325 AGRGDGL
-332 LNKETQDIEVLMP
+332 LNAQTQNIEVLMP
-345 IQLGRTGK
+345 IALGRTGK
-353 PWAILIRL
+353 PWAVLIRL

-370 ITLEQELQSRST
+370 IALEQELQARSL
-382 SSSVWQ
+382 SNSIWQ
-388 VSVGLGISLLALVAL
+388 VSVGLVISLLALAAL
-403 WFAAAKIVGPIREAA
+403 WYAAAKIVGPIREAA
-418 ALAANISL
+418 ALAATISL
-426 GDFSRRLVQQSEDE
+426 GDFSRRLVQKSEDE
-440 VGQLSFA
+440 VGQLSAA
-447 LNEMSESLQ
+447 LNDMSESLQ

-489 MVSNLNNLI
+489 MVSNLNQLI
-498 SEVQVSAT
+498 SEVQISAT
-506 RITGSS
+506 QITGSS
-512 SQVTDLSQ
+512 AQVTDLSQ

-544 AQTTDNADNA
+544 AQTRDNAANA
-554 KKADEQSQSSR
+554 KKADEQSQASR

-656 TKTQRGMIIAGRT
+656 SKTQRGMIIAGRT

-676 VSGTSAVSSLVS
+676 VSGTGAVSSLVS

-693 SSEQASGLRQASI
+693 SSEQASGLQQASI

-714 TQQNQSNSHECA
+714 TQKNQSNSQECA
-726 LAARDLSERAS
+726 VAAKDLSERAS
-737 VMQGVLS
+737 LMQRVLG
-744 RFKIKN
+744 RFKVKRG
-750 T
+750 

>member
-1 MIERYLPG
+1 
-9 RASAFGTFIFDV
+9 
-21 SHNKSELGKTM
+21 M
-32 KFTSLQARIC
+32 KFNSLQTRIC
-42 TTAGLCLLVSSASLV
+42 FTAGLCLFISCASLV
-57 SYGLFSSRA
+57 LYGLYSSSA
-66 NDQYVASEVSA
+66 NQTYVGTEVST
-77 LVEKSTIREVQN
+77 LVESATIREVQN

-113 NTFAASKTLQS
+113 NTLGASKSAQS
-124 PLSLGREQINNVLL
+124 PLTLGREQINTMLL

-162 DQAFRNG
+162 DQAFRINEG
-169 QEGNNPLTGR
+169 GNNPLTGR
-179 FTPYWTRSSD
+179 FTPYWTRSAD
-189 GHVAVQPLVEY
+189 GHIAVQPLVEY
-200 DSQERHPNGVPKG
+200 DSDARHPNGVLKG
-213 GWYAG
+213 GWYSG
-218 PRDTLKESVLD
+218 PRDTQKESVLD
-229 PIPYVVQGKNV
+229 PLPYVVQGKNV

-249 VANGKFYG
+249 TANGKFYG

-262 FDIAFIQK
+262 FDISFIQK

-294 VVADSE
+294 VVADSKHP
-300 RTELIGQSIK
+300 ELIGQSLK
-310 SLLPKSWEKTLGDIQ
+310 ALLPGTWEKVLANVQKGQGD
-325 SGRGDGL
+325 SR
-332 LNKETQDIEVLMP
+332 LNPDSQEIEVQMP
-345 IQLGRTGK
+345 INLGRTGK
-353 PWAILIRL
+353 PWAIVIHL

-370 ITLEQELQSRST
+370 MALEQELQSRGVK
-382 SSSVWQ
+382 SSIWQ
-388 VSVGLGISLLALVAL
+388 VSVGVGISLLALLAL
-403 WFAAAKIVGPIREAA
+403 WFATAKIVGPIREAA

-426 GDFSRRLVQQSEDE
+426 GDFSRRLVQKSEDE

-447 LNEMSESLQ
+447 LNDMSESLQ

-470 DLEVRLSSPH
+470 DLEVRLSSPN

-489 MVSNLNNLI
+489 MVGNLNSLI
-498 SEVQVSAT
+498 SQVQASAT
-506 RITGSS
+506 QITGSS
-512 SQVTDLSQ
+512 AQVTELSQ

-544 AQTTDNADNA
+544 AQTTDNAANA
-554 KKADEQSQSSR
+554 KKADEQSQASR

-669 AESLKNI
+669 ADSLRNI
-676 VSGTSAVSSLVS
+676 VTGTSTVSSLVS

-693 SSEQASGLRQASI
+693 SSEQASGLQQASI

-714 TQQNQSNSHECA
+714 TQQNQVNSQQCA
-726 LAARDLSERAS
+726 EAAKNLSERANS
-737 VMQGVLS
+737 MQQGLS
-744 RFKIKN
+744 RFKVKAS
-750 T
+750 